1 MFISFL
7 FSEKYVYISK
17 TILINLFAKKVLLIF
32 LTTLNLYAK
41 IIYRT
46 YVLYDRSKIL
56 IIYIRRKKLLS
67 KQAISLSYLYGGKWI
82 GFSDQTKSTMDCLK
96 IKTSSNESFYL
107 QYRTWN
113 KGMNGYYPYVKSTEN
128 DYAGSS
134 GKPIQQLQIQ
144 AYRNDGTKL
153 VSGVVVMYRAFVE
166 NKWLPW
172 VSNADPEWM
181 DSVRSKYNLGGTLD
195 TSSSYAGISGKN
207 ISGMEIRVYK
217 ESSLGN
223 YSGGESNP
231 SLSYMVG
238 NESNWKS
245 FSKSTLSSKIDG
257 IKIQTGSNKDYYLTY
272 RTWNEGQSSYYPAV
286 NSTENDYAGSPGKAI
301 QRLSINVYRNNG
313 TKLTSGIIVMYRV
326 YTDSRWLP
334 WVSNADPEWMRNV
347 KTKYSLNGTLDT
359 GSSYAGIDGKNIGG
373 VEIRIFEEDSLNA
386 GSGSFVGSEEL
397 ITTQYMANSTSNW
410 KSFNHKVMASP
421 IDGIKIQTNSNS
433 DFYLRYKTWNEGQ
446 SYYYPE
452 VTSLEN
458 DYAGYPNKPIQGLSI
473 SAYSKDGT
481 KLTAGVVVMYRAYV
495 DGRWLP
501 WVSNA
506 DPEWMQDVQENY
518 NLGGTLDVSS
528 SYAGIIGKNISGVEI
543 YVFNGKSISSSIGN
557 LSGGKVASTLS
568 YIDEDSNWHS
578 FTSMASSVHINGIK
592 IKTDKSKPYYLLYRT
607 WNEGK
612 SYYYPFVKSN
622 ENDYAGYPGGT
633 VQLLNIQ
640 VYSKEDV
647 KLTSGVVVMY
657 RVHVEGNWLPWV
669 SNADPKWMRS
679 VQSKYNLD
687 GTLDTGS
694 SYAGIDGKNINGVEI
709 HIYEENEIYTKP
721 QTPIGNSK
729 IIQAPFISQ
738 LGKYPTGCESV
749 TTVMALNHIGID
761 VSVDK
766 FIDSYLTKT
775 GVPFDPS
782 ISFGGNPRSTSGY
795 GCYAPV
801 IKKALDKALSG
812 KNYEAK
818 VLNNVSLKTLCSQY
832 IDKGIPVILWA
843 TMYMNTPYISSTW
856 TYNGKTINWIAPE
869 HCLLL
874 VGYDSSHY
882 IFNDPLTSHP
892 QTYYSKSSVEAAY
905 KGLNYQAIVLEKKD
919 TSTPA
924 PTPAP
929 VYKYGAVKNPENGI
943 IYPIEYLENGKQYI
957 DVPYKLE
964 KTTKLTKNSFNA
976 AKFISGLAF
985 DDSLVDKM
993 DKAPLIGS
1001 IYGIVVG
1008 GITSFAESWESLYI
1022 DVEYWQDKSSGKRR
1036 AFVKCGESNYCNF
1049 FNNLISLKNLSM
1061 KDIHGYWSGANIYS
1075 AVVWETTVNDFAKGE
1090 YGKYKGIVPNDSYN
1104 YDIVFTFDERRR
1116 SDKHVSWIFCGE
1128 NGKMYEYATIYDS
1141 EKIEIVVK
1149 NFWGTEVDRIN
1160 IMPQIN
1166 PVSELPQDKAA
1177 LFEFVK
1183 A

>member
-1 MFISFL
+1 M
-7 FSEKYVYISK
+7 
-17 TILINLFAKKVLLIF
+17 N
-32 LTTLNLYAK
+32 N
-41 IIYRT
+41 
-46 YVLYDRSKIL
+46 
-56 IIYIRRKKLLS
+56 
-67 KQAISLSYLYGGKWI
+67 
-82 GFSDQTKSTMDCLK
+82 TM
-96 IKTSSNESFYL
+96 I
-107 QYRTWN
+107 
-113 KGMNGYYPYVKSTEN
+113 M
-128 DYAGSS
+128 
-134 GKPIQQLQIQ
+134 
-144 AYRNDGTKL
+144 
-153 VSGVVVMYRAFVE
+153 
-166 NKWLPW
+166 
-172 VSNADPEWM
+172 
-181 DSVRSKYNLGGTLD
+181 
-195 TSSSYAGISGKN
+195 
-207 ISGMEIRVYK
+207 
-217 ESSLGN
+217 
-223 YSGGESNP
+223 
-231 SLSYMVG
+231 
-238 NESNWKS
+238 
-245 FSKSTLSSKIDG
+245 
-257 IKIQTGSNKDYYLTY
+257 
-272 RTWNEGQSSYYPAV
+272 
-286 NSTENDYAGSPGKAI
+286 
-301 QRLSINVYRNNG
+301 
-313 TKLTSGIIVMYRV
+313 
-326 YTDSRWLP
+326 
-334 WVSNADPEWMRNV
+334 
-347 KTKYSLNGTLDT
+347 
-359 GSSYAGIDGKNIGG
+359 
-373 VEIRIFEEDSLNA
+373 
-386 GSGSFVGSEEL
+386 
-397 ITTQYMANSTSNW
+397 
-410 KSFNHKVMASP
+410 
-421 IDGIKIQTNSNS
+421 
-433 DFYLRYKTWNEGQ
+433 RYKTWNEGQ

-473 SAYSKDGT
+473 SAYSKDET

-578 FTSMASSVHINGIK
+578 FTSTASSVHINGIK
-592 IKTDKSKPYYLLYRT
+592 IKTDKDKPYYLLYRT

-612 SYYYPFVKSN
+612 SYYYPFVKST
-622 ENDYAGYPGGT
+622 ENDYAGYPGGI

-640 VYSKEDV
+640 VYSKDDV

-657 RVHVEGNWLPWV
+657 RVHVGGSWLPWV

-679 VQSKYNLD
+679 VQTKYNLG
-687 GTLDTGS
+687 GTLDTGA
-694 SYAGIDGKNINGVEI
+694 SYAGIDGQNINGVEI
-709 HIYEENEIYTKP
+709 YIYEENEIYTKP

-761 VSVDK
+761 ISVDK

-775 GVPFDPS
+775 GVPFDPN
-782 ISFGGNPRSTSGY
+782 ISFGGNPRYTSGY

-812 KNYEAK
+812 QKYTAK
-818 VLNNVSLKTLCSQY
+818 QLYGVSLKNLCSNY

-882 IFNDPLTSHP
+882 IFNDPLTYQP
-892 QTYYSKSSVEAAY
+892 QTYYSKSSVEVAY

-929 VYKYGAVKNPENGI
+929 VYKYGAVKNPINGK
-943 IYPIEYLENGKQYI
+943 IYPIEYYENGKSY
-957 DVPYKLE
+957 YKEEHINEE
-964 KTTKLTKNSFNA
+964 KTTRLVKNSFDV

-1001 IYGIVVG
+1001 IYGIVIG
-1008 GITSFAESWESLYI
+1008 GITSFSESWESLYI
-1022 DVEYWQDKSSGKRR
+1022 DVKYYKAKSSGRR
-1036 AFVKCGESNYCNF
+1036 WANIECGESKYCNF
-1049 FNNLISLKNLSM
+1049 FNNLLSLKNQSM
-1061 KDIHGYWSGANIYS
+1061 RALYGRWSGANMYS
-1075 AVVWETTVNDFAKGE
+1075 AQVWESTVNDFAKGQ
-1090 YGKYKGIVPNDSYN
+1090 YAKFKGIIPNNSYN
-1104 YDIVFTFDERRR
+1104 YDIIFTFDERRKE
-1116 SDKHVSWIFCGE
+1116 DKYVSQIFCGKD
-1128 NGKMYEYATIYDS
+1128 GKMYEYAHIYNS

-1149 NFWGTEVDRIN
+1149 DFLGTEIDRIN
-1160 IMPQIN
+1160 ILPQMN
-1166 PVSELPQDKAA
+1166 PLSELPQDKAA
-1177 LFEFVK
+1177 LFEFMK

>member
-1 MFISFL
+1 
-7 FSEKYVYISK
+7 
-17 TILINLFAKKVLLIF
+17 
-32 LTTLNLYAK
+32 
-41 IIYRT
+41 
-46 YVLYDRSKIL
+46 
-56 IIYIRRKKLLS
+56 
-67 KQAISLSYLYGGKWI
+67 
-82 GFSDQTKSTMDCLK
+82 
-96 IKTSSNESFYL
+96 
-107 QYRTWN
+107 
-113 KGMNGYYPYVKSTEN
+113 
-128 DYAGSS
+128 
-134 GKPIQQLQIQ
+134 
-144 AYRNDGTKL
+144 
-153 VSGVVVMYRAFVE
+153 MYRAFVE

-181 DSVRSKYNLGGTLD
+181 DSVQSKYNLGGTLD

-207 ISGMEIRVYK
+207 ISGIEIRVYK

-245 FSKSTLSSKIDG
+245 FSKSTLSSRIDG

-578 FTSMASSVHINGIK
+578 FTSTASSVHINGIK
-592 IKTDKSKPYYLLYRT
+592 IKTDKDKPYYLLYRT

-612 SYYYPFVKSN
+612 SYYYPFVKST
-622 ENDYAGYPGGT
+622 ENDYAGYPGGI

-640 VYSKEDV
+640 VYSKDDV

-657 RVHVEGNWLPWV
+657 RVHVGGSWLPWV

-679 VQSKYNLD
+679 VQTKYNLG
-687 GTLDTGS
+687 GTLDTGA
-694 SYAGIDGKNINGVEI
+694 SYAGIDGQNINGVEI
-709 HIYEENEIYTKP
+709 YIYEENEIYTKP

-761 VSVDK
+761 ISVDK

-775 GVPFDPS
+775 GVPFDPN
-782 ISFGGNPRSTSGY
+782 ISFGGNPRYTSGY

-812 KNYEAK
+812 QKYTAK
-818 VLNNVSLKTLCSQY
+818 QLYGVSLKNLCSNY

-882 IFNDPLTSHP
+882 IFNDPLTYQP
-892 QTYYSKSSVEAAY
+892 QTYYSKSSVEVAY

-929 VYKYGAVKNPENGI
+929 VYKYGAVKNPINGK
-943 IYPIEYLENGKQYI
+943 IYPIEYYENGKSY
-957 DVPYKLE
+957 YKEEHINEE
-964 KTTKLTKNSFNA
+964 KTTRLVKISFDV

-1001 IYGIVVG
+1001 IYGIVIG
-1008 GITSFAESWESLYI
+1008 GITSFSESWESLYI
-1022 DVEYWQDKSSGKRR
+1022 DVKYYKAKSSGRR
-1036 AFVKCGESNYCNF
+1036 WANIECGESKYCNF
-1049 FNNLISLKNLSM
+1049 FNNLLSLKNQSM
-1061 KDIHGYWSGANIYS
+1061 RALYGRWSGANMYS
-1075 AVVWETTVNDFAKGE
+1075 AQVWESTVNDFAKGQ
-1090 YGKYKGIVPNDSYN
+1090 YAKFKGIIPNNSYN
-1104 YDIVFTFDERRR
+1104 YDIIFTFDERRKE
-1116 SDKHVSWIFCGE
+1116 DKYVSQIFCGKD
-1128 NGKMYEYATIYDS
+1128 GKMYEYAHIYNS

-1149 NFWGTEVDRIN
+1149 DFLGTEIDRIN
-1160 IMPQIN
+1160 ILPQMN
-1166 PVSELPQDKAA
+1166 PLSELPQDKAA
-1177 LFEFVK
+1177 LFEFMK

>member
-1 MFISFL
+1 
-7 FSEKYVYISK
+7 
-17 TILINLFAKKVLLIF
+17 
-32 LTTLNLYAK
+32 
-41 IIYRT
+41 
-46 YVLYDRSKIL
+46 
-56 IIYIRRKKLLS
+56 
-67 KQAISLSYLYGGKWI
+67 
-82 GFSDQTKSTMDCLK
+82 
-96 IKTSSNESFYL
+96 
-107 QYRTWN
+107 
-113 KGMNGYYPYVKSTEN
+113 
-128 DYAGSS
+128 
-134 GKPIQQLQIQ
+134 
-144 AYRNDGTKL
+144 
-153 VSGVVVMYRAFVE
+153 
-166 NKWLPW
+166 
-172 VSNADPEWM
+172 
-181 DSVRSKYNLGGTLD
+181 
-195 TSSSYAGISGKN
+195 
-207 ISGMEIRVYK
+207 
-217 ESSLGN
+217 
-223 YSGGESNP
+223 
-231 SLSYMVG
+231 
-238 NESNWKS
+238 
-245 FSKSTLSSKIDG
+245 
-257 IKIQTGSNKDYYLTY
+257 
-272 RTWNEGQSSYYPAV
+272 
-286 NSTENDYAGSPGKAI
+286 
-301 QRLSINVYRNNG
+301 
-313 TKLTSGIIVMYRV
+313 MYRV

-543 YVFNGKSISSSIGN
+543 YVFNGKSISSSICN

-578 FTSMASSVHINGIK
+578 FTSTASSVHINGIK
-592 IKTDKSKPYYLLYRT
+592 IKTDKDKPYYLLYRT

-612 SYYYPFVKSN
+612 SYYYPFVKST
-622 ENDYAGYPGGT
+622 ENDYAGYPGGI

-640 VYSKEDV
+640 VYSKDDV

-657 RVHVEGNWLPWV
+657 RVHVGGSWLPWV

-679 VQSKYNLD
+679 VQTKYNLG
-687 GTLDTGS
+687 GTLDTGA
-694 SYAGIDGKNINGVEI
+694 SYAGIDGQNINGVEI
-709 HIYEENEIYTKP
+709 YIYEENEIYTKP

-761 VSVDK
+761 ISVDK

-882 IFNDPLTSHP
+882 IFNDPLTSQP
-892 QTYYSKSSVEAAY
+892 QTYYSKSSVETAY

-919 TSTPA
+919 TSTPT

-943 IYPIEYLENGKQYI
+943 IYSIEYLENGKQYI

>member
-1 MFISFL
+1 
-7 FSEKYVYISK
+7 
-17 TILINLFAKKVLLIF
+17 
-32 LTTLNLYAK
+32 
-41 IIYRT
+41 
-46 YVLYDRSKIL
+46 
-56 IIYIRRKKLLS
+56 
-67 KQAISLSYLYGGKWI
+67 
-82 GFSDQTKSTMDCLK
+82 
-96 IKTSSNESFYL
+96 
-107 QYRTWN
+107 
-113 KGMNGYYPYVKSTEN
+113 
-128 DYAGSS
+128 
-134 GKPIQQLQIQ
+134 
-144 AYRNDGTKL
+144 
-153 VSGVVVMYRAFVE
+153 MYRAFVE

-181 DSVRSKYNLGGTLD
+181 DSVQSKYNLGGTLD

-207 ISGMEIRVYK
+207 ISGIEIRVYK

-223 YSGGESNP
+223 YSSGESNP

-245 FSKSTLSSKIDG
+245 FSKSTLSSRIDG

-313 TKLTSGIIVMYRV
+313 TELTSGIIVMYRV

-481 KLTAGVVVMYRAYV
+481 KLTASVVVMYRAYV

-528 SYAGIIGKNISGVEI
+528 SYAGIIGRNISGIEI
-543 YVFNGKSISSSIGN
+543 YVFKGKSISSSIGN
-557 LSGGKVASTLS
+557 LSGGKVNSTLS

-612 SYYYPFVKSN
+612 SYYYPFVKST
-622 ENDYAGYPGGT
+622 ENDYAGYPGGI

-640 VYSKEDV
+640 VYSKDDV

-657 RVHVEGNWLPWV
+657 RVHVDGNWLPWV

-687 GTLDTGS
+687 GTLDTGC

-721 QTPIGNSK
+721 STPTGNSK

-761 VSVDK
+761 ISVDK

-775 GVPFDPS
+775 GVPFDPN
-782 ISFGGNPRSTSGY
+782 ISFGGNPRYTSGY

-812 KNYEAK
+812 QKYTAK
-818 VLNNVSLKTLCSQY
+818 QLYGVSLKNLCSNY

-882 IFNDPLTSHP
+882 IFNDPLTYQP
-892 QTYYSKSSVEAAY
+892 QTYYSKSSVEVAY

-929 VYKYGAVKNPENGI
+929 VYKYGAVKNPINGK
-943 IYPIEYLENGKQYI
+943 IYPIEYYENGKSY
-957 DVPYKLE
+957 YKEEHINEE
-964 KTTKLTKNSFNA
+964 KTTRLVKNSFDV

-1001 IYGIVVG
+1001 IYGIVIG
-1008 GITSFAESWESLYI
+1008 GITSFSESWESLYI
-1022 DVEYWQDKSSGKRR
+1022 DVKYYKAKSSGRR
-1036 AFVKCGESNYCNF
+1036 WANIECGESKYCNF
-1049 FNNLISLKNLSM
+1049 FNNLLSLKNQSM
-1061 KDIHGYWSGANIYS
+1061 RALYGRWSGANMYS
-1075 AVVWETTVNDFAKGE
+1075 AQVWESTVNDFAKGQ
-1090 YGKYKGIVPNDSYN
+1090 YAKFKGIIPNNSYN
-1104 YDIVFTFDERRR
+1104 YDIIFTFDERRKE
-1116 SDKHVSWIFCGE
+1116 DKYVSQIFCGKD
-1128 NGKMYEYATIYDS
+1128 GKMYEYAHIYNS

-1149 NFWGTEVDRIN
+1149 DFLGTEIDRIN
-1160 IMPQIN
+1160 ILPQMN
-1166 PVSELPQDKAA
+1166 PLSELPQDKAA
-1177 LFEFVK
+1177 LFEFMK

>member
-1 MFISFL
+1 M
-7 FSEKYVYISK
+7 
-17 TILINLFAKKVLLIF
+17 
-32 LTTLNLYAK
+32 
-41 IIYRT
+41 
-46 YVLYDRSKIL
+46 
-56 IIYIRRKKLLS
+56 S

-207 ISGMEIRVYK
+207 ISGIEIRVYK
-217 ESSLGN
+217 ESPLGN

-326 YTDSRWLP
+326 YTDSR
-334 WVSNADPEWMRNV
+334 
-347 KTKYSLNGTLDT
+347 
-359 GSSYAGIDGKNIGG
+359 
-373 VEIRIFEEDSLNA
+373 
-386 GSGSFVGSEEL
+386 
-397 ITTQYMANSTSNW
+397 
-410 KSFNHKVMASP
+410 
-421 IDGIKIQTNSNS
+421 
-433 DFYLRYKTWNEGQ
+433 
-446 SYYYPE
+446 
-452 VTSLEN
+452 
-458 DYAGYPNKPIQGLSI
+458 
-473 SAYSKDGT
+473 
-481 KLTAGVVVMYRAYV
+481 
-495 DGRWLP
+495 
-501 WVSNA
+501 
-506 DPEWMQDVQENY
+506 
-518 NLGGTLDVSS
+518 
-528 SYAGIIGKNISGVEI
+528 
-543 YVFNGKSISSSIGN
+543 
-557 LSGGKVASTLS
+557 
-568 YIDEDSNWHS
+568 
-578 FTSMASSVHINGIK
+578 
-592 IKTDKSKPYYLLYRT
+592 
-607 WNEGK
+607 
-612 SYYYPFVKSN
+612 
-622 ENDYAGYPGGT
+622 
-633 VQLLNIQ
+633 
-640 VYSKEDV
+640 
-647 KLTSGVVVMY
+647 
-657 RVHVEGNWLPWV
+657 WLPWV

-919 TSTPA
+919 TSTPT

>member
-1 MFISFL
+1 
-7 FSEKYVYISK
+7 
-17 TILINLFAKKVLLIF
+17 
-32 LTTLNLYAK
+32 
-41 IIYRT
+41 
-46 YVLYDRSKIL
+46 
-56 IIYIRRKKLLS
+56 
-67 KQAISLSYLYGGKWI
+67 
-82 GFSDQTKSTMDCLK
+82 
-96 IKTSSNESFYL
+96 
-107 QYRTWN
+107 
-113 KGMNGYYPYVKSTEN
+113 
-128 DYAGSS
+128 
-134 GKPIQQLQIQ
+134 
-144 AYRNDGTKL
+144 
-153 VSGVVVMYRAFVE
+153 
-166 NKWLPW
+166 
-172 VSNADPEWM
+172 
-181 DSVRSKYNLGGTLD
+181 
-195 TSSSYAGISGKN
+195 
-207 ISGMEIRVYK
+207 
-217 ESSLGN
+217 
-223 YSGGESNP
+223 
-231 SLSYMVG
+231 
-238 NESNWKS
+238 
-245 FSKSTLSSKIDG
+245 
-257 IKIQTGSNKDYYLTY
+257 
-272 RTWNEGQSSYYPAV
+272 
-286 NSTENDYAGSPGKAI
+286 
-301 QRLSINVYRNNG
+301 
-313 TKLTSGIIVMYRV
+313 MYRV
-326 YTDSRWLP
+326 YTDSRRLP

-578 FTSMASSVHINGIK
+578 FTSTASSVHINGIK
-592 IKTDKSKPYYLLYRT
+592 IKTDKDKPYYLLYRT

-612 SYYYPFVKSN
+612 SYYYPFVKST
-622 ENDYAGYPGGT
+622 ENDYAGYPGGI

-640 VYSKEDV
+640 VYSKDDV

-657 RVHVEGNWLPWV
+657 RVHVGGSWLPWV

-679 VQSKYNLD
+679 VQTKYNLG

-709 HIYEENEIYTKP
+709 YIYEENEIYTKP

-761 VSVDK
+761 ISVDK

-775 GVPFDPS
+775 GVPFDPN
-782 ISFGGNPRSTSGY
+782 ISFGGNPRYTSGY

-812 KNYEAK
+812 QKYTAK
-818 VLNNVSLKTLCSQY
+818 QLYGVSLKNLCSNY

-882 IFNDPLTSHP
+882 IFNDPLTYQP
-892 QTYYSKSSVEAAY
+892 QTYYSKSSVEVAY

-929 VYKYGAVKNPENGI
+929 VYKYGAVKNPINGK
-943 IYPIEYLENGKQYI
+943 IYPIEYYENGKSY
-957 DVPYKLE
+957 YKEEHINEE
-964 KTTKLTKNSFNA
+964 KTTRLVKNSFDV

-1001 IYGIVVG
+1001 IYGIVIG
-1008 GITSFAESWESLYI
+1008 GITSFSESWESLYI
-1022 DVEYWQDKSSGKRR
+1022 DVKYYKAKSSGRR
-1036 AFVKCGESNYCNF
+1036 WANIECGESKYCNF
-1049 FNNLISLKNLSM
+1049 FNNLLSLKNQSM
-1061 KDIHGYWSGANIYS
+1061 RALYGRWSGANMYS
-1075 AVVWETTVNDFAKGE
+1075 AQVWESTVNDFAKGQ
-1090 YGKYKGIVPNDSYN
+1090 YAKFKGIIPNNSYN
-1104 YDIVFTFDERRR
+1104 YDIIFTFDERRKE
-1116 SDKHVSWIFCGE
+1116 DKYVSQIFCGKD
-1128 NGKMYEYATIYDS
+1128 GKMYEYAHIYNS

-1149 NFWGTEVDRIN
+1149 DFLGTEIDRIN
-1160 IMPQIN
+1160 ILPQMN
-1166 PVSELPQDKAA
+1166 PLSELPQDKAA
-1177 LFEFVK
+1177 LFEFMK

>member
-1 MFISFL
+1 
-7 FSEKYVYISK
+7 
-17 TILINLFAKKVLLIF
+17 
-32 LTTLNLYAK
+32 
-41 IIYRT
+41 
-46 YVLYDRSKIL
+46 
-56 IIYIRRKKLLS
+56 
-67 KQAISLSYLYGGKWI
+67 
-82 GFSDQTKSTMDCLK
+82 
-96 IKTSSNESFYL
+96 
-107 QYRTWN
+107 
-113 KGMNGYYPYVKSTEN
+113 
-128 DYAGSS
+128 
-134 GKPIQQLQIQ
+134 
-144 AYRNDGTKL
+144 
-153 VSGVVVMYRAFVE
+153 
-166 NKWLPW
+166 
-172 VSNADPEWM
+172 
-181 DSVRSKYNLGGTLD
+181 
-195 TSSSYAGISGKN
+195 
-207 ISGMEIRVYK
+207 
-217 ESSLGN
+217 
-223 YSGGESNP
+223 
-231 SLSYMVG
+231 
-238 NESNWKS
+238 
-245 FSKSTLSSKIDG
+245 
-257 IKIQTGSNKDYYLTY
+257 
-272 RTWNEGQSSYYPAV
+272 
-286 NSTENDYAGSPGKAI
+286 
-301 QRLSINVYRNNG
+301 
-313 TKLTSGIIVMYRV
+313 MYRV

-578 FTSMASSVHINGIK
+578 FTSTASSVHINGIK
-592 IKTDKSKPYYLLYRT
+592 IKTDKDKPYYLLYRT

-612 SYYYPFVKSN
+612 SYYYPFVKST
-622 ENDYAGYPGGT
+622 ENDYAGYPGGI

-640 VYSKEDV
+640 VYSKDDV

-657 RVHVEGNWLPWV
+657 RVHVGGSWLPWV

-679 VQSKYNLD
+679 VQTKYNLG
-687 GTLDTGS
+687 GTLDTGA
-694 SYAGIDGKNINGVEI
+694 SYAGIDDQNINGVEI
-709 HIYEENEIYTKP
+709 YIYEENEIYTKP

-761 VSVDK
+761 ISVDK

-775 GVPFDPS
+775 GVPFDPN
-782 ISFGGNPRSTSGY
+782 ISFGGNPRYTSGY

-812 KNYEAK
+812 QKYTAK
-818 VLNNVSLKTLCSQY
+818 QLYGVSLKNLCSNY

-882 IFNDPLTSHP
+882 IFNDPLTYQP
-892 QTYYSKSSVEAAY
+892 QTYYSKSSVEVAY

-929 VYKYGAVKNPENGI
+929 VYKYGAVKNPINGK
-943 IYPIEYLENGKQYI
+943 IYPIEYYENGKSY
-957 DVPYKLE
+957 YKEEHINEE
-964 KTTKLTKNSFNA
+964 KTTRLVKNSFDV

-1001 IYGIVVG
+1001 IYGIVIG
-1008 GITSFAESWESLYI
+1008 GITSFSESWESLYI
-1022 DVEYWQDKSSGKRR
+1022 DVKYYKAKSSGRR
-1036 AFVKCGESNYCNF
+1036 WANIECGESKYCNF
-1049 FNNLISLKNLSM
+1049 FNNLLSLKNQSM
-1061 KDIHGYWSGANIYS
+1061 RALYGRWSGANMYS
-1075 AVVWETTVNDFAKGE
+1075 AQVWESTVNDFAKGQ
-1090 YGKYKGIVPNDSYN
+1090 YAKFKGIIPNNSYN
-1104 YDIVFTFDERRR
+1104 YDIIFTFDERRKE
-1116 SDKHVSWIFCGE
+1116 DKYVSQIFCGKD
-1128 NGKMYEYATIYDS
+1128 GKMYEYAHIYNS

-1149 NFWGTEVDRIN
+1149 DFLGTEIDRIN
-1160 IMPQIN
+1160 ILPQMN
-1166 PVSELPQDKAA
+1166 PLSELPQDKAA
-1177 LFEFVK
+1177 LFEFME

>member
-1 MFISFL
+1 
-7 FSEKYVYISK
+7 
-17 TILINLFAKKVLLIF
+17 
-32 LTTLNLYAK
+32 
-41 IIYRT
+41 
-46 YVLYDRSKIL
+46 
-56 IIYIRRKKLLS
+56 
-67 KQAISLSYLYGGKWI
+67 
-82 GFSDQTKSTMDCLK
+82 
-96 IKTSSNESFYL
+96 
-107 QYRTWN
+107 
-113 KGMNGYYPYVKSTEN
+113 
-128 DYAGSS
+128 
-134 GKPIQQLQIQ
+134 
-144 AYRNDGTKL
+144 
-153 VSGVVVMYRAFVE
+153 MYRAFVE

-181 DSVRSKYNLGGTLD
+181 DSVQSKYNLGGTLD

-207 ISGMEIRVYK
+207 ISGIEIRVYK

-245 FSKSTLSSKIDG
+245 FSKSTLSSRIDG

-578 FTSMASSVHINGIK
+578 FTSTASSVHINGIK
-592 IKTDKSKPYYLLYRT
+592 IKTDKDKPYYLLYRT

-612 SYYYPFVKSN
+612 SYYYPFVKST
-622 ENDYAGYPGGT
+622 ENDYAGYPGGI

-640 VYSKEDV
+640 VYSKDDV

-657 RVHVEGNWLPWV
+657 RVHVGGSWLPWV

-679 VQSKYNLD
+679 VQTKYNLG
-687 GTLDTGS
+687 GTLDTGA
-694 SYAGIDGKNINGVEI
+694 SYAGIDGQNINGV
-709 HIYEENEIYTKP
+709 EIYTKP

-761 VSVDK
+761 ISVDK

-775 GVPFDPS
+775 GVPFDPN
-782 ISFGGNPRSTSGY
+782 ISFGGNPRYTSGY

-812 KNYEAK
+812 QKYTAK
-818 VLNNVSLKTLCSQY
+818 QLYGVSLKNLCSNY

-882 IFNDPLTSHP
+882 IFNDPLTYQP
-892 QTYYSKSSVEAAY
+892 QTYYSKSSVEVAY

-929 VYKYGAVKNPENGI
+929 VYKYGAVKNPINGK
-943 IYPIEYLENGKQYI
+943 IYPIEYYENGKSY
-957 DVPYKLE
+957 YKEEHINEE
-964 KTTKLTKNSFNA
+964 KTTRLVKNSFDV

-1001 IYGIVVG
+1001 IYGIVIG
-1008 GITSFAESWESLYI
+1008 GITSFSESWESLYI
-1022 DVEYWQDKSSGKRR
+1022 DVKYYKAKSSGRR
-1036 AFVKCGESNYCNF
+1036 WANIECGESKYCNF
-1049 FNNLISLKNLSM
+1049 FNNLLSLKNQSM
-1061 KDIHGYWSGANIYS
+1061 RALYGRWSGANMYS
-1075 AVVWETTVNDFAKGE
+1075 AQVWESTVNDFAKGQ
-1090 YGKYKGIVPNDSYN
+1090 YAKFKGIIPNNSYN
-1104 YDIVFTFDERRR
+1104 YDIIFTFDERRKE
-1116 SDKHVSWIFCGE
+1116 DKYVSQIFCGKD
-1128 NGKMYEYATIYDS
+1128 GKMYEYAHIYNS

>member
-1 MFISFL
+1 
-7 FSEKYVYISK
+7 
-17 TILINLFAKKVLLIF
+17 
-32 LTTLNLYAK
+32 
-41 IIYRT
+41 
-46 YVLYDRSKIL
+46 
-56 IIYIRRKKLLS
+56 
-67 KQAISLSYLYGGKWI
+67 
-82 GFSDQTKSTMDCLK
+82 
-96 IKTSSNESFYL
+96 
-107 QYRTWN
+107 
-113 KGMNGYYPYVKSTEN
+113 
-128 DYAGSS
+128 
-134 GKPIQQLQIQ
+134 
-144 AYRNDGTKL
+144 
-153 VSGVVVMYRAFVE
+153 
-166 NKWLPW
+166 
-172 VSNADPEWM
+172 
-181 DSVRSKYNLGGTLD
+181 
-195 TSSSYAGISGKN
+195 
-207 ISGMEIRVYK
+207 
-217 ESSLGN
+217 
-223 YSGGESNP
+223 
-231 SLSYMVG
+231 MVG

-245 FSKSTLSSKIDG
+245 FSKSTLSSRIDG

-578 FTSMASSVHINGIK
+578 FTSTASSVHINGIK
-592 IKTDKSKPYYLLYRT
+592 IKTDKDKPYYLLYRT

-657 RVHVEGNWLPWV
+657 RVHVQGNWLPWV

-709 HIYEENEIYTKP
+709 HIYEEDEIYTKP
-721 QTPIGNSK
+721 QTPVGNSK

-801 IKKALDKALSG
+801 IKKALDKVLSG
-812 KNYEAK
+812 QKYTAK
-818 VLNNVSLKTLCSQY
+818 QLYGVSLKNLCSNY

-882 IFNDPLTSHP
+882 IFNDPLTSQP
-892 QTYYSKSSVEAAY
+892 QTYYSKSSVETAY

-919 TSTPA
+919 TSTPT

-1001 IYGIVVG
+1001 IYGIVIG
-1008 GITSFAESWESLYI
+1008 GITSFSESWESLYI
-1022 DVEYWQDKSSGKRR
+1022 DVKYYKAKSSGRR
-1036 AFVKCGESNYCNF
+1036 WANIECGESKYCNF
-1049 FNNLISLKNLSM
+1049 FNNLLSLKNQSM
-1061 KDIHGYWSGANIYS
+1061 RALYGRWSGANMYS
-1075 AVVWETTVNDFAKGE
+1075 AQVWESTVNDFAKGQ
-1090 YGKYKGIVPNDSYN
+1090 YAKFKGIIPNNSYN
-1104 YDIVFTFDERRR
+1104 YDIIFTFDERRKE
-1116 SDKHVSWIFCGE
+1116 DKYVSQIFCGKD
-1128 NGKMYEYATIYDS
+1128 GKMYEYAHIYNS
-1141 EKIEIVVK
+1141 EKIVIVVK
-1149 NFWGTEVDRIN
+1149 DFLGTEIDRIN
-1160 IMPQIN
+1160 ILPQMN
-1166 PVSELPQDKAA
+1166 PLSELPQDKAA

>member
-1 MFISFL
+1 MI
-7 FSEKYVYISK
+7 
-17 TILINLFAKKVLLIF
+17 
-32 LTTLNLYAK
+32 
-41 IIYRT
+41 
-46 YVLYDRSKIL
+46 
-56 IIYIRRKKLLS
+56 
-67 KQAISLSYLYGGKWI
+67 
-82 GFSDQTKSTMDCLK
+82 M
-96 IKTSSNESFYL
+96 
-107 QYRTWN
+107 
-113 KGMNGYYPYVKSTEN
+113 
-128 DYAGSS
+128 
-134 GKPIQQLQIQ
+134 
-144 AYRNDGTKL
+144 
-153 VSGVVVMYRAFVE
+153 
-166 NKWLPW
+166 
-172 VSNADPEWM
+172 
-181 DSVRSKYNLGGTLD
+181 
-195 TSSSYAGISGKN
+195 
-207 ISGMEIRVYK
+207 
-217 ESSLGN
+217 
-223 YSGGESNP
+223 
-231 SLSYMVG
+231 
-238 NESNWKS
+238 
-245 FSKSTLSSKIDG
+245 
-257 IKIQTGSNKDYYLTY
+257 
-272 RTWNEGQSSYYPAV
+272 
-286 NSTENDYAGSPGKAI
+286 
-301 QRLSINVYRNNG
+301 
-313 TKLTSGIIVMYRV
+313 
-326 YTDSRWLP
+326 
-334 WVSNADPEWMRNV
+334 
-347 KTKYSLNGTLDT
+347 
-359 GSSYAGIDGKNIGG
+359 
-373 VEIRIFEEDSLNA
+373 
-386 GSGSFVGSEEL
+386 
-397 ITTQYMANSTSNW
+397 
-410 KSFNHKVMASP
+410 
-421 IDGIKIQTNSNS
+421 
-433 DFYLRYKTWNEGQ
+433 RYKTWNEGQ

-578 FTSMASSVHINGIK
+578 FTSTASSVHINGIK
-592 IKTDKSKPYYLLYRT
+592 IKTDKDKPYYLLYRT

-612 SYYYPFVKSN
+612 SYYYPFVKST
-622 ENDYAGYPGGT
+622 ENDYAGYPGGI

-640 VYSKEDV
+640 VYSKDDV

-657 RVHVEGNWLPWV
+657 RVHVGGSWLPWV

-679 VQSKYNLD
+679 VQTKYNLG
-687 GTLDTGS
+687 GTLDTGA
-694 SYAGIDGKNINGVEI
+694 SYAGIDGQNINGVEI
-709 HIYEENEIYTKP
+709 YIYEENEIYTKP

-761 VSVDK
+761 ISVDK

-775 GVPFDPS
+775 GVPFDPN
-782 ISFGGNPRSTSGY
+782 ISFGGNPRYTSGY

-812 KNYEAK
+812 QKYTAK
-818 VLNNVSLKTLCSQY
+818 QLYGVSLKNLCSNY

-882 IFNDPLTSHP
+882 IFNDPLTYQP
-892 QTYYSKSSVEAAY
+892 QTYYSKSSVEVAY

-929 VYKYGAVKNPENGI
+929 VYKYGAVKNPINGK
-943 IYPIEYLENGKQYI
+943 IYPIEYYENGKSY
-957 DVPYKLE
+957 YKEEHINEE
-964 KTTKLTKNSFNA
+964 KTTRLVKNSFDV

-1001 IYGIVVG
+1001 IYGIVIG
-1008 GITSFAESWESLYI
+1008 GITSFSESWESLYI
-1022 DVEYWQDKSSGKRR
+1022 DVKYYKAKSSGRR
-1036 AFVKCGESNYCNF
+1036 WANIECGESKYCNF
-1049 FNNLISLKNLSM
+1049 FNNLLSLKNQSM
-1061 KDIHGYWSGANIYS
+1061 RALYGRWSGANIYS

>member
-1 MFISFL
+1 
-7 FSEKYVYISK
+7 
-17 TILINLFAKKVLLIF
+17 
-32 LTTLNLYAK
+32 
-41 IIYRT
+41 
-46 YVLYDRSKIL
+46 
-56 IIYIRRKKLLS
+56 
-67 KQAISLSYLYGGKWI
+67 
-82 GFSDQTKSTMDCLK
+82 
-96 IKTSSNESFYL
+96 
-107 QYRTWN
+107 
-113 KGMNGYYPYVKSTEN
+113 
-128 DYAGSS
+128 
-134 GKPIQQLQIQ
+134 
-144 AYRNDGTKL
+144 
-153 VSGVVVMYRAFVE
+153 MYRAFVE

-181 DSVRSKYNLGGTLD
+181 DSVQSKYNLGGTLD

-207 ISGMEIRVYK
+207 ISGIEIRVYK

-245 FSKSTLSSKIDG
+245 FSKSTLSSRIDG

-578 FTSMASSVHINGIK
+578 FTSTASSVHINGIK
-592 IKTDKSKPYYLLYRT
+592 IKTDKDKPYYLLYRT

-612 SYYYPFVKSN
+612 SYYYPFVKST
-622 ENDYAGYPGGT
+622 ENDYAGYPGGI

-640 VYSKEDV
+640 VYSKDDV

-657 RVHVEGNWLPWV
+657 RVHVGGSWLPWV

-679 VQSKYNLD
+679 VQTKYNLG
-687 GTLDTGS
+687 GTLDTGA
-694 SYAGIDGKNINGVEI
+694 SYAGIDGQNINGVEI
-709 HIYEENEIYTKP
+709 YIYEENEIYTKP

-749 TTVMALNHIGID
+749 TTVMALNHMGID
-761 VSVDK
+761 ISVDK

-775 GVPFDPS
+775 GVPFDPN
-782 ISFGGNPRSTSGY
+782 ISFGGNPRYTSGY

-812 KNYEAK
+812 QKYTAK
-818 VLNNVSLKTLCSQY
+818 QLYGVSLKNLCSNY

-882 IFNDPLTSHP
+882 IFNDPLTYQP
-892 QTYYSKSSVEAAY
+892 QTYYSKSSVEVAY

-929 VYKYGAVKNPENGI
+929 VYKYGAVKNPINGK
-943 IYPIEYLENGKQYI
+943 IYPIEYYENGKSY
-957 DVPYKLE
+957 YKEEHINEE
-964 KTTKLTKNSFNA
+964 KTTRLVKNSFDV

-1001 IYGIVVG
+1001 IYGIVIG
-1008 GITSFAESWESLYI
+1008 GITSFSESWESLYI
-1022 DVEYWQDKSSGKRR
+1022 DVKYYKAKSSGRR
-1036 AFVKCGESNYCNF
+1036 WANIECGESKYCNF
-1049 FNNLISLKNLSM
+1049 FNNLLSLKNQSM
-1061 KDIHGYWSGANIYS
+1061 RALYGRWSGANMYS
-1075 AVVWETTVNDFAKGE
+1075 AQVWESTVNDFAKGQ
-1090 YGKYKGIVPNDSYN
+1090 YAKFKGIIPNNSYN
-1104 YDIVFTFDERRR
+1104 YDIIFTFDERRKE
-1116 SDKHVSWIFCGE
+1116 DKYVSQIFCGKD
-1128 NGKMYEYATIYDS
+1128 GKMYEYAHIYNS

-1149 NFWGTEVDRIN
+1149 DFLGTEIDRIN
-1160 IMPQIN
+1160 ILPQMN
-1166 PVSELPQDKAA
+1166 PLSELPQDKAA
-1177 LFEFVK
+1177 LFEFMK

>member
-1 MFISFL
+1 MGI
-7 FSEKYVYISK
+7 
-17 TILINLFAKKVLLIF
+17 
-32 LTTLNLYAK
+32 
-41 IIYRT
+41 
-46 YVLYDRSKIL
+46 
-56 IIYIRRKKLLS
+56 
-67 KQAISLSYLYGGKWI
+67 
-82 GFSDQTKSTMDCLK
+82 
-96 IKTSSNESFYL
+96 
-107 QYRTWN
+107 
-113 KGMNGYYPYVKSTEN
+113 
-128 DYAGSS
+128 
-134 GKPIQQLQIQ
+134 
-144 AYRNDGTKL
+144 
-153 VSGVVVMYRAFVE
+153 
-166 NKWLPW
+166 
-172 VSNADPEWM
+172 SNADPEWM
-181 DSVRSKYNLGGTLD
+181 DSVQSKYNLGGTLD

-207 ISGMEIRVYK
+207 ISGIEIRVYK

-245 FSKSTLSSKIDG
+245 FSKSTLSSRIDG

-495 DGRWLP
+495 DGRWVP

-543 YVFNGKSISSSIGN
+543 DVFNGKSISSSIGN

-578 FTSMASSVHINGIK
+578 FTSTASSVHINGIK
-592 IKTDKSKPYYLLYRT
+592 IKTDKDKPYYLLYRT

-612 SYYYPFVKSN
+612 SYYYPFVKST
-622 ENDYAGYPGGT
+622 ENDYAGYPGGI

-640 VYSKEDV
+640 VYSKDDV

-657 RVHVEGNWLPWV
+657 RVHVGGSWLPWV

-679 VQSKYNLD
+679 VQTKYNLG
-687 GTLDTGS
+687 GTLDTGA
-694 SYAGIDGKNINGVEI
+694 SYAGIDGQNINGVEI
-709 HIYEENEIYTKP
+709 YIYEENEIYTKP

-761 VSVDK
+761 ISVDK

-775 GVPFDPS
+775 GVPFDPN
-782 ISFGGNPRSTSGY
+782 ISFGGNPRYTSGY

-812 KNYEAK
+812 QKYTAK
-818 VLNNVSLKTLCSQY
+818 QLYGVSLKNLCSNY

-882 IFNDPLTSHP
+882 IFNDPLTYQP
-892 QTYYSKSSVEAAY
+892 QTYYSKSSVEVAY

-929 VYKYGAVKNPENGI
+929 VYKYGAVKNPINGK
-943 IYPIEYLENGKQYI
+943 IYPIEYYENGKSY
-957 DVPYKLE
+957 YKEEHINEE
-964 KTTKLTKNSFNA
+964 KTTRLVKNSFDV

-1001 IYGIVVG
+1001 IYGIVIG
-1008 GITSFAESWESLYI
+1008 GITSFSESWESLYI
-1022 DVEYWQDKSSGKRR
+1022 DVKYYKAKSSGRR
-1036 AFVKCGESNYCNF
+1036 WANIECGESKYCNF
-1049 FNNLISLKNLSM
+1049 FNNLLSLKNQSM
-1061 KDIHGYWSGANIYS
+1061 RALYGRWSGANMYS
-1075 AVVWETTVNDFAKGE
+1075 AQVWESTVNDFAKGQ
-1090 YGKYKGIVPNDSYN
+1090 YAKFKGIIPNNSYN
-1104 YDIVFTFDERRR
+1104 YDIIFTFDERRKE
-1116 SDKHVSWIFCGE
+1116 DKYVSQIFCGKD
-1128 NGKMYEYATIYDS
+1128 GKMYEYAHIYNS

-1149 NFWGTEVDRIN
+1149 DFLGTEIDRIN
-1160 IMPQIN
+1160 ILPQMN
-1166 PVSELPQDKAA
+1166 PLSELPQDKAA
-1177 LFEFVK
+1177 LFEFMK

>member
-1 MFISFL
+1 
-7 FSEKYVYISK
+7 
-17 TILINLFAKKVLLIF
+17 
-32 LTTLNLYAK
+32 
-41 IIYRT
+41 
-46 YVLYDRSKIL
+46 
-56 IIYIRRKKLLS
+56 
-67 KQAISLSYLYGGKWI
+67 
-82 GFSDQTKSTMDCLK
+82 
-96 IKTSSNESFYL
+96 
-107 QYRTWN
+107 
-113 KGMNGYYPYVKSTEN
+113 
-128 DYAGSS
+128 
-134 GKPIQQLQIQ
+134 
-144 AYRNDGTKL
+144 
-153 VSGVVVMYRAFVE
+153 MYRAFVE

-181 DSVRSKYNLGGTLD
+181 DSVQSKYNLGGTLD

-207 ISGMEIRVYK
+207 ISGIEIRVYK

-245 FSKSTLSSKIDG
+245 FSKSTLSSRIDG

-578 FTSMASSVHINGIK
+578 FTSTASSVHINGIK
-592 IKTDKSKPYYLLYRT
+592 IKTDKDKPYYLLYRT

-612 SYYYPFVKSN
+612 SYYYPFVKST
-622 ENDYAGYPGGT
+622 ENDYAGYPGGI

-640 VYSKEDV
+640 VYSKDDV

-657 RVHVEGNWLPWV
+657 RVHVGGSWLPWV

-679 VQSKYNLD
+679 VQTKYNLG
-687 GTLDTGS
+687 GTLDTGA
-694 SYAGIDGKNINGVEI
+694 SYAGIDGQNINGVEI
-709 HIYEENEIYTKP
+709 YIYEENEIYTKP

-761 VSVDK
+761 ISVDK

-775 GVPFDPS
+775 GVPFDPN
-782 ISFGGNPRSTSGY
+782 ISFGGNPRYTSGY

-812 KNYEAK
+812 QKYTAK
-818 VLNNVSLKTLCSQY
+818 QLYGVSLKNLCSNY

-892 QTYYSKSSVEAAY
+892 QTYYSKSSVEVAY

-929 VYKYGAVKNPENGI
+929 VYKYGAVKNPINGK
-943 IYPIEYLENGKQYI
+943 IYPIEYYENGKSY
-957 DVPYKLE
+957 YKEEHINEE
-964 KTTKLTKNSFNA
+964 KTTRLVKNSFDV

-1001 IYGIVVG
+1001 IYGIVIG
-1008 GITSFAESWESLYI
+1008 GITSFSESWESLYI
-1022 DVEYWQDKSSGKRR
+1022 DVKYYKAKSSGRR
-1036 AFVKCGESNYCNF
+1036 WANIECGESKYCNF
-1049 FNNLISLKNLSM
+1049 FNNLLSLKNQSM
-1061 KDIHGYWSGANIYS
+1061 RALYGRWSGANMYS
-1075 AVVWETTVNDFAKGE
+1075 AQVWESTVNDFAKGQ
-1090 YGKYKGIVPNDSYN
+1090 YAKFKGIIPNNSYN
-1104 YDIVFTFDERRR
+1104 YDIIFTFDERRKE
-1116 SDKHVSWIFCGE
+1116 DKYVSQIFCGKD
-1128 NGKMYEYATIYDS
+1128 GKMYEYAHIYNS

-1149 NFWGTEVDRIN
+1149 DFLGTEIDRIN
-1160 IMPQIN
+1160 ILPQMN
-1166 PVSELPQDKAA
+1166 PLSELPQDKAA
-1177 LFEFVK
+1177 LFEFMK

>member
-1 MFISFL
+1 
-7 FSEKYVYISK
+7 
-17 TILINLFAKKVLLIF
+17 
-32 LTTLNLYAK
+32 
-41 IIYRT
+41 
-46 YVLYDRSKIL
+46 
-56 IIYIRRKKLLS
+56 
-67 KQAISLSYLYGGKWI
+67 
-82 GFSDQTKSTMDCLK
+82 
-96 IKTSSNESFYL
+96 
-107 QYRTWN
+107 
-113 KGMNGYYPYVKSTEN
+113 
-128 DYAGSS
+128 
-134 GKPIQQLQIQ
+134 
-144 AYRNDGTKL
+144 
-153 VSGVVVMYRAFVE
+153 
-166 NKWLPW
+166 
-172 VSNADPEWM
+172 
-181 DSVRSKYNLGGTLD
+181 
-195 TSSSYAGISGKN
+195 
-207 ISGMEIRVYK
+207 MEV
-217 ESSLGN
+217 
-223 YSGGESNP
+223 
-231 SLSYMVG
+231 
-238 NESNWKS
+238 
-245 FSKSTLSSKIDG
+245 FFKSTLSSRIDG

-578 FTSMASSVHINGIK
+578 FTSTASSVHINGIK
-592 IKTDKSKPYYLLYRT
+592 IKTDKDKPYYLLYRT

-612 SYYYPFVKSN
+612 SYYYPFVKST
-622 ENDYAGYPGGT
+622 ENDYAGYPGGI

-640 VYSKEDV
+640 VYSKDDV

-657 RVHVEGNWLPWV
+657 RVHVGGSWLPWV

-679 VQSKYNLD
+679 VQTKYNLG
-687 GTLDTGS
+687 GTLDTGA
-694 SYAGIDGKNINGVEI
+694 SYAGIDGQNINGVEI
-709 HIYEENEIYTKP
+709 YIYEENEIYTKP

-761 VSVDK
+761 ISVDK

-775 GVPFDPS
+775 GVPFDPN
-782 ISFGGNPRSTSGY
+782 ISFGGNPRYTSGY

-812 KNYEAK
+812 QKYTAK
-818 VLNNVSLKTLCSQY
+818 QLYGVSLKNLCSNY

-882 IFNDPLTSHP
+882 IFNDPLTYQP
-892 QTYYSKSSVEAAY
+892 QTYYSKSSVEVAY

-929 VYKYGAVKNPENGI
+929 VYKYGAVKNPINGK
-943 IYPIEYLENGKQYI
+943 IYPIEYYENGKSY
-957 DVPYKLE
+957 YKEEHINEE
-964 KTTKLTKNSFNA
+964 KTTRLVKNSFDV

-1001 IYGIVVG
+1001 IYGIVIG
-1008 GITSFAESWESLYI
+1008 GITSFSESWESLYI
-1022 DVEYWQDKSSGKRR
+1022 DVKYYKAKSSGRR
-1036 AFVKCGESNYCNF
+1036 WANIECGESKYCNF
-1049 FNNLISLKNLSM
+1049 FNNLLSLKNQSM
-1061 KDIHGYWSGANIYS
+1061 RALYGRWSGANMYS
-1075 AVVWETTVNDFAKGE
+1075 AQVWESTVNDFAKGQ
-1090 YGKYKGIVPNDSYN
+1090 YAKFKGIIPNNSYN
-1104 YDIVFTFDERRR
+1104 YDIIFTFDERRKE
-1116 SDKHVSWIFCGE
+1116 DKYVSQIFCGKD
-1128 NGKMYEYATIYDS
+1128 GKMYEYAHNNS

-1149 NFWGTEVDRIN
+1149 DFLGTEIDRIN
-1160 IMPQIN
+1160 ILPQMN
-1166 PVSELPQDKAA
+1166 PLSELPQDKAA
-1177 LFEFVK
+1177 LFEFMK

>member
-1 MFISFL
+1 
-7 FSEKYVYISK
+7 
-17 TILINLFAKKVLLIF
+17 
-32 LTTLNLYAK
+32 
-41 IIYRT
+41 
-46 YVLYDRSKIL
+46 
-56 IIYIRRKKLLS
+56 
-67 KQAISLSYLYGGKWI
+67 
-82 GFSDQTKSTMDCLK
+82 
-96 IKTSSNESFYL
+96 
-107 QYRTWN
+107 
-113 KGMNGYYPYVKSTEN
+113 MNGYYPYVKSTEN

-518 NLGGTLDVSS
+518 NLVGTLDVSS

>member
-1 MFISFL
+1 
-7 FSEKYVYISK
+7 
-17 TILINLFAKKVLLIF
+17 
-32 LTTLNLYAK
+32 
-41 IIYRT
+41 
-46 YVLYDRSKIL
+46 
-56 IIYIRRKKLLS
+56 
-67 KQAISLSYLYGGKWI
+67 
-82 GFSDQTKSTMDCLK
+82 
-96 IKTSSNESFYL
+96 
-107 QYRTWN
+107 
-113 KGMNGYYPYVKSTEN
+113 
-128 DYAGSS
+128 
-134 GKPIQQLQIQ
+134 
-144 AYRNDGTKL
+144 
-153 VSGVVVMYRAFVE
+153 
-166 NKWLPW
+166 
-172 VSNADPEWM
+172 
-181 DSVRSKYNLGGTLD
+181 
-195 TSSSYAGISGKN
+195 
-207 ISGMEIRVYK
+207 
-217 ESSLGN
+217 
-223 YSGGESNP
+223 
-231 SLSYMVG
+231 
-238 NESNWKS
+238 
-245 FSKSTLSSKIDG
+245 
-257 IKIQTGSNKDYYLTY
+257 
-272 RTWNEGQSSYYPAV
+272 
-286 NSTENDYAGSPGKAI
+286 
-301 QRLSINVYRNNG
+301 
-313 TKLTSGIIVMYRV
+313 MYRV

-578 FTSMASSVHINGIK
+578 FTSTASSVHINGIK
-592 IKTDKSKPYYLLYRT
+592 IKTDKDKPYYLLYRT

-612 SYYYPFVKSN
+612 SYYYPFVKST
-622 ENDYAGYPGGT
+622 ENDYAGYPGGI

-640 VYSKEDV
+640 VYSKDDV

-657 RVHVEGNWLPWV
+657 RVHVGGSWLPWV

-679 VQSKYNLD
+679 VQTKYNLG

-709 HIYEENEIYTKP
+709 YIYEENEIYTKP

-761 VSVDK
+761 ISVDK

-775 GVPFDPS
+775 GVPFDPN
-782 ISFGGNPRSTSGY
+782 ISFGGNPRYTSGY

-812 KNYEAK
+812 QKYTAK
-818 VLNNVSLKTLCSQY
+818 QLYGVSLKNLCSNY

-882 IFNDPLTSHP
+882 IFNDPLTYQP
-892 QTYYSKSSVEAAY
+892 QTYYSKSSVEVAY

-929 VYKYGAVKNPENGI
+929 VYKYGAVKNPINGK
-943 IYPIEYLENGKQYI
+943 IYPIEYYENGKSY
-957 DVPYKLE
+957 YKEEHINEE
-964 KTTKLTKNSFNA
+964 KTTRLVKNSFDV

-1001 IYGIVVG
+1001 IYGIVIG
-1008 GITSFAESWESLYI
+1008 GITSFSESWESLYI
-1022 DVEYWQDKSSGKRR
+1022 DVKYYKAKSSGRR
-1036 AFVKCGESNYCNF
+1036 WANIECGESKYCNF
-1049 FNNLISLKNLSM
+1049 FNNLLSLKNQSM
-1061 KDIHGYWSGANIYS
+1061 RALYGRWSGANMYS
-1075 AVVWETTVNDFAKGE
+1075 AQVWESTVNDFAKGQ
-1090 YGKYKGIVPNDSYN
+1090 YAKFKGIIPNNSYN
-1104 YDIVFTFDERRR
+1104 YDIIFTFDERRKE
-1116 SDKHVSWIFCGE
+1116 DKYVSQIFCGKD
-1128 NGKMYEYATIYDS
+1128 GKMYEYAHIYNS

-1149 NFWGTEVDRIN
+1149 DFLGTEIDRIN
-1160 IMPQIN
+1160 ILPQMN
-1166 PVSELPQDKAA
+1166 PLSELPQDKAA
-1177 LFEFVK
+1177 LFEFMK

>member
-1 MFISFL
+1 
-7 FSEKYVYISK
+7 
-17 TILINLFAKKVLLIF
+17 
-32 LTTLNLYAK
+32 
-41 IIYRT
+41 
-46 YVLYDRSKIL
+46 
-56 IIYIRRKKLLS
+56 
-67 KQAISLSYLYGGKWI
+67 
-82 GFSDQTKSTMDCLK
+82 
-96 IKTSSNESFYL
+96 
-107 QYRTWN
+107 
-113 KGMNGYYPYVKSTEN
+113 
-128 DYAGSS
+128 
-134 GKPIQQLQIQ
+134 
-144 AYRNDGTKL
+144 
-153 VSGVVVMYRAFVE
+153 
-166 NKWLPW
+166 
-172 VSNADPEWM
+172 
-181 DSVRSKYNLGGTLD
+181 
-195 TSSSYAGISGKN
+195 
-207 ISGMEIRVYK
+207 
-217 ESSLGN
+217 
-223 YSGGESNP
+223 
-231 SLSYMVG
+231 MVG

-245 FSKSTLSSKIDG
+245 FSKSTLSSRIDG

-592 IKTDKSKPYYLLYRT
+592 IKTDKDKPYYLLYRT

-612 SYYYPFVKSN
+612 SYYYPFVKST
-622 ENDYAGYPGGT
+622 ENDYAGYPGGI

-640 VYSKEDV
+640 VYSKDDV

-657 RVHVEGNWLPWV
+657 RVHVGGSWLPWV

-709 HIYEENEIYTKP
+709 HIYEEDEIYTKP
-721 QTPIGNSK
+721 QTPVGNSK

-801 IKKALDKALSG
+801 IKKALDKVLSG
-812 KNYEAK
+812 QKYTAK
-818 VLNNVSLKTLCSQY
+818 QLYGVSLKNLCSNY

-882 IFNDPLTSHP
+882 IFNDPLTSQP
-892 QTYYSKSSVEAAY
+892 QTYYSKSSVETAY

-919 TSTPA
+919 TSTPT

-1149 NFWGTEVDRIN
+1149 NFLGTEVDRIN

>member
-1 MFISFL
+1 
-7 FSEKYVYISK
+7 
-17 TILINLFAKKVLLIF
+17 
-32 LTTLNLYAK
+32 
-41 IIYRT
+41 
-46 YVLYDRSKIL
+46 
-56 IIYIRRKKLLS
+56 
-67 KQAISLSYLYGGKWI
+67 
-82 GFSDQTKSTMDCLK
+82 
-96 IKTSSNESFYL
+96 
-107 QYRTWN
+107 
-113 KGMNGYYPYVKSTEN
+113 
-128 DYAGSS
+128 
-134 GKPIQQLQIQ
+134 
-144 AYRNDGTKL
+144 
-153 VSGVVVMYRAFVE
+153 
-166 NKWLPW
+166 
-172 VSNADPEWM
+172 
-181 DSVRSKYNLGGTLD
+181 
-195 TSSSYAGISGKN
+195 
-207 ISGMEIRVYK
+207 
-217 ESSLGN
+217 
-223 YSGGESNP
+223 
-231 SLSYMVG
+231 
-238 NESNWKS
+238 
-245 FSKSTLSSKIDG
+245 
-257 IKIQTGSNKDYYLTY
+257 
-272 RTWNEGQSSYYPAV
+272 
-286 NSTENDYAGSPGKAI
+286 
-301 QRLSINVYRNNG
+301 
-313 TKLTSGIIVMYRV
+313 MYRV

-433 DFYLRYKTWNEGQ
+433 DFYLHYKTWNEGQ

-578 FTSMASSVHINGIK
+578 FTSTASSVHINGIK
-592 IKTDKSKPYYLLYRT
+592 IKTDKDKPYYLLYRT

-612 SYYYPFVKSN
+612 SYYYPFVKST
-622 ENDYAGYPGGT
+622 ENDYAGYPGGI

-640 VYSKEDV
+640 VYSKDDV

-657 RVHVEGNWLPWV
+657 RVHVGGSWLPWV

-679 VQSKYNLD
+679 VQTKYNLG
-687 GTLDTGS
+687 GTLDTGA
-694 SYAGIDGKNINGVEI
+694 SYAGIDGQNINGVEI
-709 HIYEENEIYTKP
+709 YIYEENEIYTKP

-761 VSVDK
+761 ISVDK

-775 GVPFDPS
+775 GVPFDPN
-782 ISFGGNPRSTSGY
+782 ISFGGNPRYTSGY

-812 KNYEAK
+812 QKYTAK
-818 VLNNVSLKTLCSQY
+818 QLYGVSLKNLCSNY

-882 IFNDPLTSHP
+882 IFNDPLTYQP
-892 QTYYSKSSVEAAY
+892 QTYYSKSSVEVAY

-929 VYKYGAVKNPENGI
+929 VYKYGAVKNPINGK
-943 IYPIEYLENGKQYI
+943 IYPIEYYENGKSY
-957 DVPYKLE
+957 YKEEHINEE
-964 KTTKLTKNSFNA
+964 KTTRLVKNSFDV

-1001 IYGIVVG
+1001 IYGIVIG
-1008 GITSFAESWESLYI
+1008 GITSFSESWESLYI
-1022 DVEYWQDKSSGKRR
+1022 DVKYYKAKSSGRR
-1036 AFVKCGESNYCNF
+1036 WANIECGESKYCNF
-1049 FNNLISLKNLSM
+1049 FNNLLSLKNQSM
-1061 KDIHGYWSGANIYS
+1061 RALYGRWSGANMYS
-1075 AVVWETTVNDFAKGE
+1075 AQVWESTVNDFAKGQ
-1090 YGKYKGIVPNDSYN
+1090 YAKFKGIIPNNSYN
-1104 YDIVFTFDERRR
+1104 YDIIFTFDERRKE
-1116 SDKHVSWIFCGE
+1116 DKYVSQIFCGKD
-1128 NGKMYEYATIYDS
+1128 GKMYEYATIYDS

>member
-1 MFISFL
+1 M
-7 FSEKYVYISK
+7 
-17 TILINLFAKKVLLIF
+17 
-32 LTTLNLYAK
+32 
-41 IIYRT
+41 
-46 YVLYDRSKIL
+46 
-56 IIYIRRKKLLS
+56 S
-67 KQAISLSYLYGGKWI
+67 KQSISLSYSNGGTWI
-82 GFSDQTKSTMDCLK
+82 GFSDQIKSTMDCLK

-181 DSVRSKYNLGGTLD
+181 DSVQSKYNLGGTLD
-195 TSSSYAGISGKN
+195 TGSSYAGISGKN
-207 ISGMEIRVYK
+207 ISGIEIRVYK

-223 YSGGESNP
+223 YSGGESNS

-245 FSKSTLSSKIDG
+245 FSKSTLSSRIDG
-257 IKIQTGSNKDYYLTY
+257 IKIQTGSNKDYYLAY

-326 YTDSRWLP
+326 YADSRWLP

-347 KTKYSLNGTLDT
+347 KIKYSLNGTLDT

-386 GSGSFVGSEEL
+386 GSGSFTGSEEV

-410 KSFNHKVMASP
+410 KSFNHKVMASS

-528 SYAGIIGKNISGVEI
+528 SYARIIGKNISGVEI
-543 YVFNGKSISSSIGN
+543 HVFKGKSISSSIGN
-557 LSGGKVASTLS
+557 LSGGKVNSTLS
-568 YIDEDSNWHS
+568 YIDEDSNWHG

-607 WNEGK
+607 WNQGK
-612 SYYYPFVKSN
+612 SYYYPFVKST

-640 VYSKEDV
+640 VYSKDDV

-687 GTLDTGS
+687 GTLDTGA

-843 TMYMNTPYISSTW
+843 TMYMKTPYISSTW

-874 VGYDSSHY
+874 VGYDSNHY
-882 IFNDPLTSHP
+882 IFNDPLTSQP
-892 QTYYSKSSVEAAY
+892 QTYYSKSSVETAY
-905 KGLNYQAIVLEKKD
+905 KGLNYQAIVLEKKN
-919 TSTPA
+919 TSTPT
-924 PTPAP
+924 PTPVP
-929 VYKYGAVKNPENGI
+929 VYKYGAVKSPINGK
-943 IYPIEYLENGKQYI
+943 IYPIEYHENGKPNLETNYI
-957 DVPYKLE
+957 LE
-964 KTTKLTKNSFNA
+964 AKKTRLVKNSFDA

-985 DDSLVDKM
+985 DDSMVDKM

-1001 IYGIVVG
+1001 IYGLVIG
-1008 GITSFAESWESLYI
+1008 GITSFSESWESLYI
-1022 DVEYWQDKSSGKRR
+1022 DVEYWQKPSSGERR
-1036 AFVKCGESNYCNF
+1036 AFVKCGESKYCELF
-1049 FNNLISLKNLSM
+1049 KNWIGYGTAKSM
-1061 KDIHGYWSGANIYS
+1061 KSLHSIWPGIDIYTVPRWGD
-1075 AVVWETTVNDFAKGE
+1075 AVNSFAKDQ
-1090 YGKYKGIVPNDSYN
+1090 YAKFKGITLSDSYK
-1104 YDIVFTFDERRR
+1104 YDMEFTFHQRR
-1116 SDKHVSWIFCGE
+1116 KEEKYVSEIFCGKD
-1128 NGKMYEYATIYDS
+1128 GKMYEYAKIYDG
-1141 EKIEIVVK
+1141 EKIEIVVTD
-1149 NFWGTEVDRIN
+1149 GSRIIDRLN
-1160 IMPQIN
+1160 ITSMIN
-1166 PVSELPQDKAA
+1166 PVSELPRDKAA
-1177 LFEFVK
+1177 LFEFAK

>member
-1 MFISFL
+1 M
-7 FSEKYVYISK
+7 
-17 TILINLFAKKVLLIF
+17 N
-32 LTTLNLYAK
+32 N
-41 IIYRT
+41 
-46 YVLYDRSKIL
+46 
-56 IIYIRRKKLLS
+56 
-67 KQAISLSYLYGGKWI
+67 
-82 GFSDQTKSTMDCLK
+82 TM
-96 IKTSSNESFYL
+96 I
-107 QYRTWN
+107 
-113 KGMNGYYPYVKSTEN
+113 M
-128 DYAGSS
+128 
-134 GKPIQQLQIQ
+134 
-144 AYRNDGTKL
+144 
-153 VSGVVVMYRAFVE
+153 
-166 NKWLPW
+166 
-172 VSNADPEWM
+172 
-181 DSVRSKYNLGGTLD
+181 
-195 TSSSYAGISGKN
+195 
-207 ISGMEIRVYK
+207 
-217 ESSLGN
+217 
-223 YSGGESNP
+223 
-231 SLSYMVG
+231 
-238 NESNWKS
+238 
-245 FSKSTLSSKIDG
+245 
-257 IKIQTGSNKDYYLTY
+257 
-272 RTWNEGQSSYYPAV
+272 
-286 NSTENDYAGSPGKAI
+286 
-301 QRLSINVYRNNG
+301 
-313 TKLTSGIIVMYRV
+313 
-326 YTDSRWLP
+326 
-334 WVSNADPEWMRNV
+334 
-347 KTKYSLNGTLDT
+347 
-359 GSSYAGIDGKNIGG
+359 
-373 VEIRIFEEDSLNA
+373 
-386 GSGSFVGSEEL
+386 
-397 ITTQYMANSTSNW
+397 
-410 KSFNHKVMASP
+410 
-421 IDGIKIQTNSNS
+421 
-433 DFYLRYKTWNEGQ
+433 RYKTWNEGQ

-578 FTSMASSVHINGIK
+578 FTSTASSVHINGIK
-592 IKTDKSKPYYLLYRT
+592 IKTDKDKPYYLLYRT

-612 SYYYPFVKSN
+612 SYYYPFVKST
-622 ENDYAGYPGGT
+622 ENDYAGYPGGI

-640 VYSKEDV
+640 VYSKDDV

-657 RVHVEGNWLPWV
+657 RVHVGGSWLPWV

-679 VQSKYNLD
+679 VQTKYNLG
-687 GTLDTGS
+687 GTLDTGA
-694 SYAGIDGKNINGVEI
+694 SYAGIDGQNINGVEI
-709 HIYEENEIYTKP
+709 YIYEENEIYTKP

-761 VSVDK
+761 ISVDK

-775 GVPFDPS
+775 GVPFDPN
-782 ISFGGNPRSTSGY
+782 ISFGGNPRYTSGY

-812 KNYEAK
+812 QKYTAK
-818 VLNNVSLKTLCSQY
+818 QLYGVSLKNLCSNY

-882 IFNDPLTSHP
+882 IFNDPLTYQS
-892 QTYYSKSSVEAAY
+892 QTYYSKSSVEVAY

-929 VYKYGAVKNPENGI
+929 VYKYGAVKNPINGK
-943 IYPIEYLENGKQYI
+943 IYPIEYYENGKSY
-957 DVPYKLE
+957 YKEEHINEE
-964 KTTKLTKNSFNA
+964 KTTRLVKNSFDV

-1001 IYGIVVG
+1001 IYGIVIG
-1008 GITSFAESWESLYI
+1008 GITSFSESWESLYI
-1022 DVEYWQDKSSGKRR
+1022 DVKYYKAKSSGRR
-1036 AFVKCGESNYCNF
+1036 WANIECGESKYCNF
-1049 FNNLISLKNLSM
+1049 FNNLLSLKNQSM
-1061 KDIHGYWSGANIYS
+1061 RALYGRWSGANMYS
-1075 AVVWETTVNDFAKGE
+1075 AQVWESTVNDFAKGQ
-1090 YGKYKGIVPNDSYN
+1090 YAKFKGIIPNNSYN
-1104 YDIVFTFDERRR
+1104 YDIIFTFDERRKE
-1116 SDKHVSWIFCGE
+1116 DKYVSQIFCGKD
-1128 NGKMYEYATIYDS
+1128 GKMYEYAHIYNS

-1149 NFWGTEVDRIN
+1149 DFLGTEIDRIN
-1160 IMPQIN
+1160 ILPQMN
-1166 PVSELPQDKAA
+1166 PLSELPQDKAA
-1177 LFEFVK
+1177 LFEFMK

>member
-1 MFISFL
+1 
-7 FSEKYVYISK
+7 
-17 TILINLFAKKVLLIF
+17 
-32 LTTLNLYAK
+32 
-41 IIYRT
+41 
-46 YVLYDRSKIL
+46 
-56 IIYIRRKKLLS
+56 
-67 KQAISLSYLYGGKWI
+67 
-82 GFSDQTKSTMDCLK
+82 
-96 IKTSSNESFYL
+96 
-107 QYRTWN
+107 
-113 KGMNGYYPYVKSTEN
+113 
-128 DYAGSS
+128 
-134 GKPIQQLQIQ
+134 
-144 AYRNDGTKL
+144 
-153 VSGVVVMYRAFVE
+153 MYRAFIE

-181 DSVRSKYNLGGTLD
+181 DSVQSKYNLGGTLD

-207 ISGMEIRVYK
+207 ISGIEIRVYK

-245 FSKSTLSSKIDG
+245 FSKSTLSSRIDG

-856 TYNGKTINWIAPE
+856 TYNEKTINWIAPE

>member
-1 MFISFL
+1 
-7 FSEKYVYISK
+7 
-17 TILINLFAKKVLLIF
+17 
-32 LTTLNLYAK
+32 
-41 IIYRT
+41 
-46 YVLYDRSKIL
+46 
-56 IIYIRRKKLLS
+56 
-67 KQAISLSYLYGGKWI
+67 
-82 GFSDQTKSTMDCLK
+82 
-96 IKTSSNESFYL
+96 
-107 QYRTWN
+107 
-113 KGMNGYYPYVKSTEN
+113 
-128 DYAGSS
+128 
-134 GKPIQQLQIQ
+134 
-144 AYRNDGTKL
+144 
-153 VSGVVVMYRAFVE
+153 
-166 NKWLPW
+166 
-172 VSNADPEWM
+172 
-181 DSVRSKYNLGGTLD
+181 
-195 TSSSYAGISGKN
+195 
-207 ISGMEIRVYK
+207 
-217 ESSLGN
+217 
-223 YSGGESNP
+223 
-231 SLSYMVG
+231 
-238 NESNWKS
+238 
-245 FSKSTLSSKIDG
+245 
-257 IKIQTGSNKDYYLTY
+257 
-272 RTWNEGQSSYYPAV
+272 
-286 NSTENDYAGSPGKAI
+286 
-301 QRLSINVYRNNG
+301 
-313 TKLTSGIIVMYRV
+313 
-326 YTDSRWLP
+326 
-334 WVSNADPEWMRNV
+334 
-347 KTKYSLNGTLDT
+347 
-359 GSSYAGIDGKNIGG
+359 
-373 VEIRIFEEDSLNA
+373 
-386 GSGSFVGSEEL
+386 
-397 ITTQYMANSTSNW
+397 
-410 KSFNHKVMASP
+410 MASP

-578 FTSMASSVHINGIK
+578 FTSTASSVHINGIK
-592 IKTDKSKPYYLLYRT
+592 IKTDKDKPYYLLYRT

-612 SYYYPFVKSN
+612 SYYYPFVKST
-622 ENDYAGYPGGT
+622 ENDYAGYPGGI

-640 VYSKEDV
+640 VYSKDDV

-657 RVHVEGNWLPWV
+657 RVHVGGSWLPWV

-679 VQSKYNLD
+679 VQTKYNLG
-687 GTLDTGS
+687 GTLDTGA
-694 SYAGIDGKNINGVEI
+694 SYAGIDDQNINGVEI
-709 HIYEENEIYTKP
+709 YIYEENEIYTKP

-761 VSVDK
+761 ISVDK

-775 GVPFDPS
+775 GVPFDPN
-782 ISFGGNPRSTSGY
+782 ISFGGNPRYTSGY

-812 KNYEAK
+812 QKYTAK
-818 VLNNVSLKTLCSQY
+818 QLYGVSLKNLCSNY

-882 IFNDPLTSHP
+882 IFNDPLTYQP
-892 QTYYSKSSVEAAY
+892 QTYYSKSSVEVAY

-929 VYKYGAVKNPENGI
+929 VYKYGAVKNPINGK
-943 IYPIEYLENGKQYI
+943 IYPIEYYENGKSY
-957 DVPYKLE
+957 YKEEHINEE
-964 KTTKLTKNSFNA
+964 KTTRLVKNSFDV

-1001 IYGIVVG
+1001 IYGIVIG
-1008 GITSFAESWESLYI
+1008 GITSFSESWESLYI
-1022 DVEYWQDKSSGKRR
+1022 DVKYYKAKSSGRR
-1036 AFVKCGESNYCNF
+1036 WANIECGESKYCNF
-1049 FNNLISLKNLSM
+1049 FNNLLSLKNQSM
-1061 KDIHGYWSGANIYS
+1061 RALYGRWSGANMYS
-1075 AVVWETTVNDFAKGE
+1075 AQVWESTVNDFAKGQ
-1090 YGKYKGIVPNDSYN
+1090 YAKFKGIIPNNSYN
-1104 YDIVFTFDERRR
+1104 YDIIFTFDERRKE
-1116 SDKHVSWIFCGE
+1116 DKYVSQIFCGKD
-1128 NGKMYEYATIYDS
+1128 GKMYEYAHIYNS

-1149 NFWGTEVDRIN
+1149 DFLGTEIDRIN
-1160 IMPQIN
+1160 ILPQMN
-1166 PVSELPQDKAA
+1166 PLSELPQDKAA
-1177 LFEFVK
+1177 LFEFMK

>member
-1 MFISFL
+1 
-7 FSEKYVYISK
+7 
-17 TILINLFAKKVLLIF
+17 
-32 LTTLNLYAK
+32 
-41 IIYRT
+41 
-46 YVLYDRSKIL
+46 
-56 IIYIRRKKLLS
+56 
-67 KQAISLSYLYGGKWI
+67 
-82 GFSDQTKSTMDCLK
+82 
-96 IKTSSNESFYL
+96 
-107 QYRTWN
+107 
-113 KGMNGYYPYVKSTEN
+113 
-128 DYAGSS
+128 
-134 GKPIQQLQIQ
+134 
-144 AYRNDGTKL
+144 
-153 VSGVVVMYRAFVE
+153 
-166 NKWLPW
+166 
-172 VSNADPEWM
+172 
-181 DSVRSKYNLGGTLD
+181 
-195 TSSSYAGISGKN
+195 
-207 ISGMEIRVYK
+207 
-217 ESSLGN
+217 
-223 YSGGESNP
+223 
-231 SLSYMVG
+231 
-238 NESNWKS
+238 
-245 FSKSTLSSKIDG
+245 
-257 IKIQTGSNKDYYLTY
+257 
-272 RTWNEGQSSYYPAV
+272 
-286 NSTENDYAGSPGKAI
+286 
-301 QRLSINVYRNNG
+301 
-313 TKLTSGIIVMYRV
+313 
-326 YTDSRWLP
+326 
-334 WVSNADPEWMRNV
+334 
-347 KTKYSLNGTLDT
+347 
-359 GSSYAGIDGKNIGG
+359 
-373 VEIRIFEEDSLNA
+373 
-386 GSGSFVGSEEL
+386 
-397 ITTQYMANSTSNW
+397 
-410 KSFNHKVMASP
+410 
-421 IDGIKIQTNSNS
+421 
-433 DFYLRYKTWNEGQ
+433 
-446 SYYYPE
+446 
-452 VTSLEN
+452 
-458 DYAGYPNKPIQGLSI
+458 
-473 SAYSKDGT
+473 
-481 KLTAGVVVMYRAYV
+481 MYRAYV

-543 YVFNGKSISSSIGN
+543 HVFKGKSISSSIGN
-557 LSGGKVASTLS
+557 LSGGKVNSTLS
-568 YIDEDSNWHS
+568 YIDEDSNWHG

-607 WNEGK
+607 WNQGK
-612 SYYYPFVKSN
+612 SYYYPFVKST

-640 VYSKEDV
+640 VYSKDDV

-687 GTLDTGS
+687 GTLDTGA

-782 ISFGGNPRSTSGY
+782 ISLGGNPRSTSGY

-812 KNYEAK
+812 KSYEAK

-843 TMYMNTPYISSTW
+843 TMYMKTPYISSTW

-874 VGYDSSHY
+874 VGYDSNHY
-882 IFNDPLTSHP
+882 IFNDPLTSQP
-892 QTYYSKSSVEAAY
+892 QTYYSKSSVETAY
-905 KGLNYQAIVLEKKD
+905 KGLNYQAIVLEKKN
-919 TSTPA
+919 TSTPT

-929 VYKYGAVKNPENGI
+929 VYKYGAVKNPENGK
-943 IYPIEYLENGKQYI
+943 IYPIQYYENGKRYL
-957 DVPYKLE
+957 DLPYQLE
-964 KTTKLTKNSFNA
+964 KTTRLVKNSFNT

-1049 FNNLISLKNLSM
+1049 FNNLISLKNVSM

-1090 YGKYKGIVPNDSYN
+1090 YGKYKGIVPNDSYD

-1149 NFWGTEVDRIN
+1149 NFLGTEVDRIN

>member
-1 MFISFL
+1 
-7 FSEKYVYISK
+7 
-17 TILINLFAKKVLLIF
+17 
-32 LTTLNLYAK
+32 
-41 IIYRT
+41 
-46 YVLYDRSKIL
+46 
-56 IIYIRRKKLLS
+56 
-67 KQAISLSYLYGGKWI
+67 
-82 GFSDQTKSTMDCLK
+82 
-96 IKTSSNESFYL
+96 
-107 QYRTWN
+107 
-113 KGMNGYYPYVKSTEN
+113 
-128 DYAGSS
+128 
-134 GKPIQQLQIQ
+134 
-144 AYRNDGTKL
+144 
-153 VSGVVVMYRAFVE
+153 
-166 NKWLPW
+166 
-172 VSNADPEWM
+172 
-181 DSVRSKYNLGGTLD
+181 
-195 TSSSYAGISGKN
+195 
-207 ISGMEIRVYK
+207 
-217 ESSLGN
+217 
-223 YSGGESNP
+223 
-231 SLSYMVG
+231 MVG

-245 FSKSTLSSKIDG
+245 FSKSTLSSRIDG

-286 NSTENDYAGSPGKAI
+286 NSTENDYAGSPEKAI

-578 FTSMASSVHINGIK
+578 FTSTASSVHINGIK
-592 IKTDKSKPYYLLYRT
+592 IKTDKDKPYYLLYRT

-612 SYYYPFVKSN
+612 SYYYPFVKST
-622 ENDYAGYPGGT
+622 ENDYAGYPGGI

-640 VYSKEDV
+640 VYSKDDV

-657 RVHVEGNWLPWV
+657 RVHVGGSWLPWV

-679 VQSKYNLD
+679 VQTKYNLG
-687 GTLDTGS
+687 GTLDTGA
-694 SYAGIDGKNINGVEI
+694 SYAGIDGQNINGVEI
-709 HIYEENEIYTKP
+709 YIYEENEIYTKP

-761 VSVDK
+761 ISVDK

-775 GVPFDPS
+775 GVPFDPN
-782 ISFGGNPRSTSGY
+782 ISFGGNPRYTSGY

-812 KNYEAK
+812 QKYTAK
-818 VLNNVSLKTLCSQY
+818 QLYGVSLKNLCSNY

-882 IFNDPLTSHP
+882 IFNDPLTYQP
-892 QTYYSKSSVEAAY
+892 QTYYSKSSVEVAY

-929 VYKYGAVKNPENGI
+929 VYKYGAVKNPINGK
-943 IYPIEYLENGKQYI
+943 IYPIEYYENGKSY
-957 DVPYKLE
+957 YKEEHINEE
-964 KTTKLTKNSFNA
+964 KTTRLVKNSFDV

-1001 IYGIVVG
+1001 IYGIVIG
-1008 GITSFAESWESLYI
+1008 GITSFSESWESLYI
-1022 DVEYWQDKSSGKRR
+1022 DVKYYKAKSSGRR
-1036 AFVKCGESNYCNF
+1036 WANIECGESKYCNF
-1049 FNNLISLKNLSM
+1049 FNNLLSLKNQSM
-1061 KDIHGYWSGANIYS
+1061 RALYGRWSGANMYS
-1075 AVVWETTVNDFAKGE
+1075 AQVWESTVNDFAKGQ
-1090 YGKYKGIVPNDSYN
+1090 YAKFKGIIPNNSYN
-1104 YDIVFTFDERRR
+1104 YDIIFTFDERRKE
-1116 SDKHVSWIFCGE
+1116 DKYVSQIFCGKD
-1128 NGKMYEYATIYDS
+1128 GKMYEYATIYDS

-1149 NFWGTEVDRIN
+1149 NFWVQKLI
-1160 IMPQIN
+1160 
-1166 PVSELPQDKAA
+1166 V
-1177 LFEFVK
+1177 
-1183 A
+1183 

>member
-1 MFISFL
+1 
-7 FSEKYVYISK
+7 
-17 TILINLFAKKVLLIF
+17 
-32 LTTLNLYAK
+32 
-41 IIYRT
+41 
-46 YVLYDRSKIL
+46 
-56 IIYIRRKKLLS
+56 
-67 KQAISLSYLYGGKWI
+67 
-82 GFSDQTKSTMDCLK
+82 
-96 IKTSSNESFYL
+96 
-107 QYRTWN
+107 
-113 KGMNGYYPYVKSTEN
+113 
-128 DYAGSS
+128 
-134 GKPIQQLQIQ
+134 
-144 AYRNDGTKL
+144 
-153 VSGVVVMYRAFVE
+153 MYRAFVE

-181 DSVRSKYNLGGTLD
+181 DSIQSKYNLGGTLD
-195 TSSSYAGISGKN
+195 TGSSYAGISGKN
-207 ISGMEIRVYK
+207 ISGIEIRVYE

-223 YSGGESNP
+223 YSGGESSS

-245 FSKSTLSSKIDG
+245 FSKSTLSSRIDG
-257 IKIQTGSNKDYYLTY
+257 IKIQTSSNKDYYLTY

-301 QRLSINVYRNNG
+301 QRLSINVYSNNG

-386 GSGSFVGSEEL
+386 GSGSFAGSDEV
-397 ITTQYMANSTSNW
+397 ITTQYMSNSTSNW

-543 YVFNGKSISSSIGN
+543 HVFKGKSISSSIGN
-557 LSGGKVASTLS
+557 LSGGKVNSTLS
-568 YIDEDSNWHS
+568 YIDEDSNWHG

-607 WNEGK
+607 WNQGK
-612 SYYYPFVKSN
+612 SYYYPFVKST

-640 VYSKEDV
+640 VYSKDDV

-687 GTLDTGS
+687 GTLDTGA

-812 KNYEAK
+812 KSYEAK

-843 TMYMNTPYISSTW
+843 TMYMKTPYISSTW

-874 VGYDSSHY
+874 VGYDSNHY
-882 IFNDPLTSHP
+882 IFNDPLTSQP
-892 QTYYSKSSVEAAY
+892 QTYYSKSSVETAY
-905 KGLNYQAIVLEKKD
+905 KGLNYQAIVLEKKN
-919 TSTPA
+919 TSTPT

-929 VYKYGAVKNPENGI
+929 VYKYGAVKNPENGK
-943 IYPIEYLENGKQYI
+943 IYPIQYYENGKRYL
-957 DVPYKLE
+957 DLPYQLE
-964 KTTKLTKNSFNA
+964 KTTRLVKNSFNT

-1008 GITSFAESWESLYI
+1008 GITSFADSWESLYI
-1022 DVEYWQDKSSGKRR
+1022 DVQYFQDKSSGKRR

-1075 AVVWETTVNDFAKGE
+1075 AVVWETTVNNFAKGE
-1090 YGKYKGIVPNDSYN
+1090 YGKYKGVVPNDSYK
-1104 YDIVFTFDERRR
+1104 YDIVFTFDERRK
-1116 SDKHVSWIFCGE
+1116 SDKYVSWIFCGE

-1149 NFWGTEVDRIN
+1149 NSWGTEIDRIN

>member
-1 MFISFL
+1 
-7 FSEKYVYISK
+7 
-17 TILINLFAKKVLLIF
+17 
-32 LTTLNLYAK
+32 
-41 IIYRT
+41 
-46 YVLYDRSKIL
+46 
-56 IIYIRRKKLLS
+56 
-67 KQAISLSYLYGGKWI
+67 
-82 GFSDQTKSTMDCLK
+82 
-96 IKTSSNESFYL
+96 
-107 QYRTWN
+107 
-113 KGMNGYYPYVKSTEN
+113 
-128 DYAGSS
+128 
-134 GKPIQQLQIQ
+134 
-144 AYRNDGTKL
+144 
-153 VSGVVVMYRAFVE
+153 MYRAFVE

-181 DSVRSKYNLGGTLD
+181 DSVQSKYNLGGTLD

-207 ISGMEIRVYK
+207 ISGIEIRVYK

-223 YSGGESNP
+223 YSGCESNP

-245 FSKSTLSSKIDG
+245 FSKSTLSSRIDG

-782 ISFGGNPRSTSGY
+782 ISFGGNLRSTSGY

-812 KNYEAK
+812 QKYTAK
-818 VLNNVSLKTLCSQY
+818 QLYGVSLKNLCSNY

-929 VYKYGAVKNPENGI
+929 VYKYGAVKNPINGK

-1036 AFVKCGESNYCNF
+1036 AFVKCGESKYCNF
-1049 FNNLISLKNLSM
+1049 FNNLLSLKNQSM
-1061 KDIHGYWSGANIYS
+1061 RALYGRWSGANIYS

-1149 NFWGTEVDRIN
+1149 NFLGTEIDRIN

>member
-1 MFISFL
+1 M
-7 FSEKYVYISK
+7 
-17 TILINLFAKKVLLIF
+17 
-32 LTTLNLYAK
+32 
-41 IIYRT
+41 
-46 YVLYDRSKIL
+46 
-56 IIYIRRKKLLS
+56 S

-181 DSVRSKYNLGGTLD
+181 DSVQSKYNLGGTLD

-207 ISGMEIRVYK
+207 ISGIEIRVYK

-245 FSKSTLSSKIDG
+245 FSKSTLSSRIDG
-257 IKIQTGSNKDYYLTY
+257 VKIQTGSNKDYYLTY

-301 QRLSINVYRNNG
+301 QRLSINVYRNNS

-506 DPEWMQDVQENY
+506 DPEWMQDIQENY

-657 RVHVEGNWLPWV
+657 RVHVQGNWLPWV

-721 QTPIGNSK
+721 STPTGNSK

-749 TTVMALNHIGID
+749 TTVMALNHAGINI
-761 VSVDK
+761 SVDT
-766 FIDSYLTKT
+766 FIDNYLNRSGT
-775 GVPFDPS
+775 PFDPN

-801 IKKALDKALSG
+801 IKKALDKVLSG
-812 KNYEAK
+812 QKYTAK
-818 VLNNVSLKTLCSQY
+818 QLYGVSLKNLCSNY

-874 VGYDSSHY
+874 IGYDSTHY
-882 IFNDPLTSHP
+882 IFNDPLTSQS
-892 QTYYSKSSVEAAY
+892 QTYYSKSSVETAY
-905 KGLNYQAIVLEKKD
+905 KGLNLQAIVLEKKD
-919 TSTPA
+919 TVTPT

-929 VYKYGAVKNPENGI
+929 VYKYGAVKNPETKE
-943 IYPIEYLENGKQYI
+943 IYPIMLYENGKTYIQPAYQYENKPDEKKPTRLQKNTF
-957 DVPYKLE
+957 DV
-964 KTTKLTKNSFNA
+964 
-976 AKFISGLAF
+976 AKFISGLEF
-985 DDSLVDKM
+985 DDSMVE
-993 DKAPLIGS
+993 AQNHPAIGNFSAILI
-1001 IYGIVVG
+1001 G
-1008 GITSFAESWESLYI
+1008 GITSFANSWETLYM
-1022 DVEYWQDKSSGKRR
+1022 DVEYYKVSSTGQKQAVIR
-1036 AFVKCGESNYCNF
+1036 CGESKYCNF
-1049 FNNLISLKNLSM
+1049 FNNLISLKNQSM
-1061 KDIHGYWSGANIYS
+1061 RALYGRWSGANMYS
-1075 AVVWETTVNDFAKGE
+1075 AQVWESTVNDFAKGQ
-1090 YGKYKGIVPNDSYN
+1090 YAKFKGIIPNDSYK
-1104 YDIVFTFDERRR
+1104 YDIEFTFDERRKE
-1116 SDKHVSWIFCGE
+1116 DKYVSQIFCGKD
-1128 NGKMYEYATIYDS
+1128 GKMYEYATIYDS

-1149 NFWGTEVDRIN
+1149 DFWGTEIDRIN
-1160 IMPQIN
+1160 ILPQIN

-1177 LFEFVK
+1177 FFEFVK

>member
-1 MFISFL
+1 
-7 FSEKYVYISK
+7 
-17 TILINLFAKKVLLIF
+17 
-32 LTTLNLYAK
+32 
-41 IIYRT
+41 
-46 YVLYDRSKIL
+46 
-56 IIYIRRKKLLS
+56 
-67 KQAISLSYLYGGKWI
+67 
-82 GFSDQTKSTMDCLK
+82 
-96 IKTSSNESFYL
+96 
-107 QYRTWN
+107 
-113 KGMNGYYPYVKSTEN
+113 
-128 DYAGSS
+128 
-134 GKPIQQLQIQ
+134 
-144 AYRNDGTKL
+144 
-153 VSGVVVMYRAFVE
+153 MYRAFVE

-181 DSVRSKYNLGGTLD
+181 DSVQSKYNLGGTLD

-207 ISGMEIRVYK
+207 ISGIEIRVYK

-245 FSKSTLSSKIDG
+245 FSKSTLSSRIDG

-633 VQLLNIQ
+633 VQSLNIQ

-856 TYNGKTINWIAPE
+856 TYNEKTINWIAPE

-993 DKAPLIGS
+993 DKVPLIGS

>member
-1 MFISFL
+1 M
-7 FSEKYVYISK
+7 
-17 TILINLFAKKVLLIF
+17 
-32 LTTLNLYAK
+32 
-41 IIYRT
+41 
-46 YVLYDRSKIL
+46 
-56 IIYIRRKKLLS
+56 
-67 KQAISLSYLYGGKWI
+67 
-82 GFSDQTKSTMDCLK
+82 
-96 IKTSSNESFYL
+96 
-107 QYRTWN
+107 
-113 KGMNGYYPYVKSTEN
+113 
-128 DYAGSS
+128 
-134 GKPIQQLQIQ
+134 
-144 AYRNDGTKL
+144 
-153 VSGVVVMYRAFVE
+153 
-166 NKWLPW
+166 
-172 VSNADPEWM
+172 
-181 DSVRSKYNLGGTLD
+181 
-195 TSSSYAGISGKN
+195 
-207 ISGMEIRVYK
+207 
-217 ESSLGN
+217 
-223 YSGGESNP
+223 
-231 SLSYMVG
+231 
-238 NESNWKS
+238 
-245 FSKSTLSSKIDG
+245 
-257 IKIQTGSNKDYYLTY
+257 
-272 RTWNEGQSSYYPAV
+272 
-286 NSTENDYAGSPGKAI
+286 
-301 QRLSINVYRNNG
+301 
-313 TKLTSGIIVMYRV
+313 
-326 YTDSRWLP
+326 
-334 WVSNADPEWMRNV
+334 
-347 KTKYSLNGTLDT
+347 
-359 GSSYAGIDGKNIGG
+359 
-373 VEIRIFEEDSLNA
+373 
-386 GSGSFVGSEEL
+386 
-397 ITTQYMANSTSNW
+397 
-410 KSFNHKVMASP
+410 
-421 IDGIKIQTNSNS
+421 
-433 DFYLRYKTWNEGQ
+433 RYKTWNEGQ

-721 QTPIGNSK
+721 QTPIGNNK

>member
-1 MFISFL
+1 M
-7 FSEKYVYISK
+7 
-17 TILINLFAKKVLLIF
+17 
-32 LTTLNLYAK
+32 
-41 IIYRT
+41 
-46 YVLYDRSKIL
+46 
-56 IIYIRRKKLLS
+56 
-67 KQAISLSYLYGGKWI
+67 
-82 GFSDQTKSTMDCLK
+82 
-96 IKTSSNESFYL
+96 SS
-107 QYRTWN
+107 R
-113 KGMNGYYPYVKSTEN
+113 
-128 DYAGSS
+128 
-134 GKPIQQLQIQ
+134 
-144 AYRNDGTKL
+144 
-153 VSGVVVMYRAFVE
+153 
-166 NKWLPW
+166 
-172 VSNADPEWM
+172 
-181 DSVRSKYNLGGTLD
+181 
-195 TSSSYAGISGKN
+195 
-207 ISGMEIRVYK
+207 
-217 ESSLGN
+217 
-223 YSGGESNP
+223 
-231 SLSYMVG
+231 
-238 NESNWKS
+238 
-245 FSKSTLSSKIDG
+245 IDG

-578 FTSMASSVHINGIK
+578 FTSTASSVHINGIK
-592 IKTDKSKPYYLLYRT
+592 IKTDKDKPYYLLYRT

-622 ENDYAGYPGGT
+622 ENDYAGYPGGI

-640 VYSKEDV
+640 VYSKDDV

-657 RVHVEGNWLPWV
+657 RVHVGGSWLPWV

-679 VQSKYNLD
+679 VQTKYNLG
-687 GTLDTGS
+687 GTLDTGA
-694 SYAGIDGKNINGVEI
+694 SYAGIDGQNINGVEI
-709 HIYEENEIYTKP
+709 YIYEENEIYTKP

-761 VSVDK
+761 ISVDK

-775 GVPFDPS
+775 GVPFDPN
-782 ISFGGNPRSTSGY
+782 ISFGGNPRYTSGY

-943 IYPIEYLENGKQYI
+943 IYPIEYLENGKSY
-957 DVPYKLE
+957 YKEEHINEE
-964 KTTKLTKNSFNA
+964 KTTRLVKNSFDV

-1001 IYGIVVG
+1001 IYGIVIG
-1008 GITSFAESWESLYI
+1008 GITSFSESWESLYI
-1022 DVEYWQDKSSGKRR
+1022 DVKYYKAKSSGRR
-1036 AFVKCGESNYCNF
+1036 WANIECGESKYCNF
-1049 FNNLISLKNLSM
+1049 FNNLLSLKNQSM
-1061 KDIHGYWSGANIYS
+1061 RALYGRWSGANMYS
-1075 AVVWETTVNDFAKGE
+1075 AQVWESTVNDFAKGQ
-1090 YGKYKGIVPNDSYN
+1090 YAKFKGIIPNNSYN
-1104 YDIVFTFDERRR
+1104 YDIIFTFDERRKE
-1116 SDKHVSWIFCGE
+1116 DKYVSQIFCGKD
-1128 NGKMYEYATIYDS
+1128 GKMYEYAHIYNS

-1149 NFWGTEVDRIN
+1149 DFLGTEIDRIN
-1160 IMPQIN
+1160 ILPQMN
-1166 PVSELPQDKAA
+1166 PLSELPQDKAA

>member
-1 MFISFL
+1 
-7 FSEKYVYISK
+7 
-17 TILINLFAKKVLLIF
+17 
-32 LTTLNLYAK
+32 
-41 IIYRT
+41 
-46 YVLYDRSKIL
+46 
-56 IIYIRRKKLLS
+56 
-67 KQAISLSYLYGGKWI
+67 
-82 GFSDQTKSTMDCLK
+82 
-96 IKTSSNESFYL
+96 
-107 QYRTWN
+107 
-113 KGMNGYYPYVKSTEN
+113 
-128 DYAGSS
+128 
-134 GKPIQQLQIQ
+134 
-144 AYRNDGTKL
+144 
-153 VSGVVVMYRAFVE
+153 MYRAFVE

-181 DSVRSKYNLGGTLD
+181 DSVQSKYNLGGTLD

-207 ISGMEIRVYK
+207 ISGIEIRVYK

-238 NESNWKS
+238 NGSNWKS
-245 FSKSTLSSKIDG
+245 FSKSTLSSRIDG

-359 GSSYAGIDGKNIGG
+359 GSSYAVIDGKNIGG

-578 FTSMASSVHINGIK
+578 FTSTASSVHINGIK
-592 IKTDKSKPYYLLYRT
+592 IKTDKDKPYYLLYRT

-612 SYYYPFVKSN
+612 SYYYPFVKST
-622 ENDYAGYPGGT
+622 ENDYAGYLGGI

-640 VYSKEDV
+640 VYSKDDV

-657 RVHVEGNWLPWV
+657 RVHVGGSWLPWV

-679 VQSKYNLD
+679 VQTKYNLG
-687 GTLDTGS
+687 GTLDTGA
-694 SYAGIDGKNINGVEI
+694 SYAGIDGQNINGVEI
-709 HIYEENEIYTKP
+709 YIYEENEIYTKP

-761 VSVDK
+761 ISVDK

-775 GVPFDPS
+775 GVPFDPN
-782 ISFGGNPRSTSGY
+782 ISFGGNPRYTSGY

-812 KNYEAK
+812 QKYTAK
-818 VLNNVSLKTLCSQY
+818 QLYGVSLKNLCSNY

-882 IFNDPLTSHP
+882 IFNDPLTYQP
-892 QTYYSKSSVEAAY
+892 QTYYSKSSVEVAY

-929 VYKYGAVKNPENGI
+929 VYKYGAVKNPINGK
-943 IYPIEYLENGKQYI
+943 IYPIEYYENGKSY
-957 DVPYKLE
+957 YKEEHINEE
-964 KTTKLTKNSFNA
+964 KTTRLVKNSFDV

-1001 IYGIVVG
+1001 IYGIVIG
-1008 GITSFAESWESLYI
+1008 GITSFSESWESLYI
-1022 DVEYWQDKSSGKRR
+1022 DVKYYKAKSSGRR
-1036 AFVKCGESNYCNF
+1036 WANIECGESKYCNF
-1049 FNNLISLKNLSM
+1049 FNNLLSLKNQSM
-1061 KDIHGYWSGANIYS
+1061 RALYGRWSGANMYS
-1075 AVVWETTVNDFAKGE
+1075 AQVWESTVNDFAKGQ
-1090 YGKYKGIVPNDSYN
+1090 YAKFKGIIPNNSYN
-1104 YDIVFTFDERRR
+1104 YDIIFTFDERRKE
-1116 SDKHVSWIFCGE
+1116 DKYVSQIFCGKD
-1128 NGKMYEYATIYDS
+1128 GKMYEYAHIYNS

-1149 NFWGTEVDRIN
+1149 DFLGTEIDRIN
-1160 IMPQIN
+1160 ILPQMN
-1166 PVSELPQDKAA
+1166 PLSELPQDKAA
-1177 LFEFVK
+1177 LFEFMK

>member
-1 MFISFL
+1 
-7 FSEKYVYISK
+7 
-17 TILINLFAKKVLLIF
+17 
-32 LTTLNLYAK
+32 
-41 IIYRT
+41 
-46 YVLYDRSKIL
+46 
-56 IIYIRRKKLLS
+56 
-67 KQAISLSYLYGGKWI
+67 
-82 GFSDQTKSTMDCLK
+82 
-96 IKTSSNESFYL
+96 
-107 QYRTWN
+107 
-113 KGMNGYYPYVKSTEN
+113 
-128 DYAGSS
+128 
-134 GKPIQQLQIQ
+134 
-144 AYRNDGTKL
+144 
-153 VSGVVVMYRAFVE
+153 MYRAFVE

-622 ENDYAGYPGGT
+622 ENDYAGYPGGI

-640 VYSKEDV
+640 VYSKDDV
-647 KLTSGVVVMY
+647 KLTSCVVVMY
-657 RVHVEGNWLPWV
+657 RVHVGGSWLPWV

-679 VQSKYNLD
+679 VQTKYNLG
-687 GTLDTGS
+687 GTLDTGA
-694 SYAGIDGKNINGVEI
+694 SYAGIDGQNINGVEI
-709 HIYEENEIYTKP
+709 YIYEENEIYTKP

-761 VSVDK
+761 ISVDK

-775 GVPFDPS
+775 GVPFDPN
-782 ISFGGNPRSTSGY
+782 ISFGGNPRYTSGY

-812 KNYEAK
+812 QKYTAK
-818 VLNNVSLKTLCSQY
+818 QLYGVSLKNLCSNY

-882 IFNDPLTSHP
+882 IFNDPLTYQP
-892 QTYYSKSSVEAAY
+892 QTYYSKSSVEVAY

-929 VYKYGAVKNPENGI
+929 VYKYGAVKNPINGK
-943 IYPIEYLENGKQYI
+943 IYPIEYYENGKSY
-957 DVPYKLE
+957 YKEEHINEE
-964 KTTKLTKNSFNA
+964 KTTRLVKNSFDV

-1001 IYGIVVG
+1001 IYGIVIG
-1008 GITSFAESWESLYI
+1008 GITSFSESWESLYI
-1022 DVEYWQDKSSGKRR
+1022 DVKYYKAKSSGRR
-1036 AFVKCGESNYCNF
+1036 WANIECGESKYCNF
-1049 FNNLISLKNLSM
+1049 FNNLLSLKNQSM
-1061 KDIHGYWSGANIYS
+1061 RALYGRWSGANMYS
-1075 AVVWETTVNDFAKGE
+1075 AQVWESTVNDFAKGQ
-1090 YGKYKGIVPNDSYN
+1090 YAKFKGIIPNNSYN
-1104 YDIVFTFDERRR
+1104 YDIIFTFDERRKE
-1116 SDKHVSWIFCGE
+1116 DKYVSQIFCGKD
-1128 NGKMYEYATIYDS
+1128 GKMYEYAHIYNS

-1149 NFWGTEVDRIN
+1149 DFLGTEIDRIN
-1160 IMPQIN
+1160 ILPQMN
-1166 PVSELPQDKAA
+1166 PLSELPQDKAA
-1177 LFEFVK
+1177 LFEFMK

>member
-1 MFISFL
+1 
-7 FSEKYVYISK
+7 
-17 TILINLFAKKVLLIF
+17 
-32 LTTLNLYAK
+32 
-41 IIYRT
+41 
-46 YVLYDRSKIL
+46 
-56 IIYIRRKKLLS
+56 
-67 KQAISLSYLYGGKWI
+67 
-82 GFSDQTKSTMDCLK
+82 
-96 IKTSSNESFYL
+96 
-107 QYRTWN
+107 
-113 KGMNGYYPYVKSTEN
+113 
-128 DYAGSS
+128 
-134 GKPIQQLQIQ
+134 
-144 AYRNDGTKL
+144 
-153 VSGVVVMYRAFVE
+153 MYRAFVE

-181 DSVRSKYNLGGTLD
+181 DSVQSKYNLGGTLD

-207 ISGMEIRVYK
+207 ISGIEIRVYK

-245 FSKSTLSSKIDG
+245 FSKSTLSSRIDG

-518 NLGGTLDVSS
+518 NLVGTLDVSS

>member
-1 MFISFL
+1 
-7 FSEKYVYISK
+7 
-17 TILINLFAKKVLLIF
+17 
-32 LTTLNLYAK
+32 
-41 IIYRT
+41 
-46 YVLYDRSKIL
+46 
-56 IIYIRRKKLLS
+56 
-67 KQAISLSYLYGGKWI
+67 
-82 GFSDQTKSTMDCLK
+82 
-96 IKTSSNESFYL
+96 
-107 QYRTWN
+107 
-113 KGMNGYYPYVKSTEN
+113 
-128 DYAGSS
+128 
-134 GKPIQQLQIQ
+134 
-144 AYRNDGTKL
+144 
-153 VSGVVVMYRAFVE
+153 MYRAFVE
-166 NKWLPW
+166 NKWLPR

-181 DSVRSKYNLGGTLD
+181 DSVQSKYNLGGTLD

-207 ISGMEIRVYK
+207 ISGIEIRVYK

-245 FSKSTLSSKIDG
+245 FSKSTLSSRIDG

-578 FTSMASSVHINGIK
+578 FTSTASSVHINGIK
-592 IKTDKSKPYYLLYRT
+592 IKTDKDKPYYLLYRT

-612 SYYYPFVKSN
+612 SYYYPFVKST
-622 ENDYAGYPGGT
+622 ENDYAGYPGGI

-640 VYSKEDV
+640 VYSKDDV

-657 RVHVEGNWLPWV
+657 RVHVGGSWLPWV

-679 VQSKYNLD
+679 VQTKYNLG
-687 GTLDTGS
+687 GTLDTGA

-882 IFNDPLTSHP
+882 IFNDPLTYQP
-892 QTYYSKSSVEAAY
+892 QTYYSKSSVEVAY

-929 VYKYGAVKNPENGI
+929 VYKYGAVKNPINGK
-943 IYPIEYLENGKQYI
+943 IYPIEYYENGKSY
-957 DVPYKLE
+957 YKEEHINEE
-964 KTTKLTKNSFNA
+964 KTTRLVKNSFDV

-1001 IYGIVVG
+1001 IYGIVIG
-1008 GITSFAESWESLYI
+1008 GITSFSESWESLYI
-1022 DVEYWQDKSSGKRR
+1022 DVKYYKAKSSGRR
-1036 AFVKCGESNYCNF
+1036 WANIECGESKYCNF
-1049 FNNLISLKNLSM
+1049 FNNLLSLKNQSM
-1061 KDIHGYWSGANIYS
+1061 RALYGRWSGANMYS
-1075 AVVWETTVNDFAKGE
+1075 AQVWESTVNDFAKGQ
-1090 YGKYKGIVPNDSYN
+1090 YAKFKGIIPNNSYN
-1104 YDIVFTFDERRR
+1104 YDIIFTFDERRKE
-1116 SDKHVSWIFCGE
+1116 DKYVSQIFCGKD
-1128 NGKMYEYATIYDS
+1128 GKMYEYAHIYNS

-1149 NFWGTEVDRIN
+1149 DFLGTEIDRIN
-1160 IMPQIN
+1160 ILPQIN